1 MIYQVIKR
9 DGTDVPFE
17 ASKIEDAVYKAAVAC
32 AIKDEAAR
40 SVAGD
45 VCNKVTDHLELV
57 RADKADIES
66 IQDLVESSLI
76 ELGYGS
82 VAKAYILYRQ
92 KRTDARESRSHIMK
106 TMFDLTFRDAVESD
120 NQRENANIDAD
131 SSMGTMLKYGSEIAK
146 EYYLKEII
154 SPEFA
159 KAHREGRIHIHDL
172 DFFALTT
179 TCTQI
184 DLGKL
189 FEKGFHTG
197 HGYIRTPNSIG
208 SYASLACIVIQAN
221 QSDQHGGQSIPAF
234 DYSMA
239 PGVAKTFRTTFL
251 EYGSLSGIVNDENRG
266 EIEGTLNSR
275 IAQGATVLDRTT
287 QLVIRSKVLSDTAE
301 DAVAAREAE
310 FVRVWSA
317 ALEKTRKATYQAME
331 ALIHNLNTMNSR
343 AGAQVPFSSINYG
356 TGTSPEQRM
365 VVEECLRALDAGLGN
380 GETSI
385 FPIHIYKVKVG
396 VNAEPGDPNYDL
408 FQMACRVSAK
418 RLFPNFEFL
427 DAPFN
432 LQFYKE
438 GDPDTEVATMGCVHG
453 DSVVTYRL
461 NGMTYVESIA
471 RLYDRIADIVPAQ
484 QRGKSE
490 YMPTSEIDLKIWD
503 SHNNAFVGVKT
514 VLRNS
519 DVDNWRKV
527 TYANGRILI
536 ATGDHPL
543 PIDGR
548 GRVFVDNIKA
558 GDIAPIST
566 YVPVSNTNE
575 FDEDL
580 AWLLGVIV
588 CDGCLL
594 SGTPSVT
601 LGMDE
606 YDVALKVLDVAKK
619 LPGSGNRKIK
629 THTRG
634 EKGNYYEV
642 ILGASECENYLCSL
656 FEGAEKNKRHIPQF
670 IFNCKR
676 EQRIA
681 FLAGMIDADG
691 YINRHSNNRGTG
703 LRVQVGSVNRE
714 LAVQQAMLAQSI
726 GLQAKIYETQ
736 YSKEHNKTTFRV
748 EFAASNEII
757 NALICEKKKK
767 AADKADAYPLCPTI
781 PSLSRIMHIESI
793 DIDALSYDVETD
805 SDYFDVNG
813 VISHNCR
820 TRVMA
825 NINGPS
831 TTAGR
836 GNLSF
841 TTINLPRL
849 AIEASNEAHDSYEA
863 TSAAVYE
870 RFMHKLD
877 ETVDLVVRQ
886 LLERFEIQAER
897 HVYNYPFL
905 MGQGVW
911 MDSDKLKREDTV
923 RNVIKHGTLG
933 IGFIGLAEAMKAIF
947 GKNHAESAEVWD
959 HAYKVVERIRNL
971 SDQATKEHHLNFSV
985 IATPAEGLS
994 GRFVRIDKK
1003 EFGEIKGVTDRAY
1016 YTNSYHVP
1024 VYQPVGVFTKI
1035 DLEAPF
1041 HALCNG
1047 GHITYVELDGDV
1059 SKNPEA
1065 FEEIITYMRHAGIG
1079 YGSINHAVDYDPV
1092 CGYTGIIN
1100 DVCPRCGRREG
1111 EGIELSRLEEL
1122 RRQNGGK

>member
-1 MIYQVIKR
+1 MIYKVIKR
-9 DGTDVPFE
+9 DGTEVPFE
-17 ASKIEDAVYKAAVAC
+17 ASKIEDAICKAAVAC
-32 AIKDEAAR
+32 GLNDEVSR

-45 VCNKVTDHLELV
+45 VTCKVEDRLELV
-57 RADKADIES
+57 RADRADIES

-76 ELGYGS
+76 ESGYGA

-92 KRTDARESRSHIMK
+92 KRTDVRESRSHMMK

-154 SPEFA
+154 NPKFA
-159 KAHREGRIHIHDL
+159 QAHREGRIHIHDL

-184 DLGKL
+184 NLGRL

-234 DYSMA
+234 DYYMA

-251 EYGSLSGIVNDENRG
+251 EYGKLEGIVTPENIR
-266 EIEGTLNSR
+266 EIEETFNDR
-275 IAQGATVLDRTT
+275 IAQGVTVLDRTT
-287 QLVIRSKVLSDTAE
+287 QLVIRSKVLAGDDGKE
-301 DAVAAREAE
+301 MR
-310 FVRVWSA
+310 FVRVWLA
-317 ALEKTRKATYQAME
+317 AMEKTRKATYQAME

-365 VVEECLRALDAGLGN
+365 VTRECLRALDAGLGN

-385 FPIHIYKVKVG
+385 FPIHIYKVKDG
-396 VNAEPGDPNYDL
+396 VNAKLGDPNYDL
-408 FQMACRVSAK
+408 FQLACRVSAK

-432 LQFYKE
+432 LEFYKE
-438 GDPDTEVATMGCVHG
+438 GDPDTEVATMGC
-453 DSVVTYRL
+453 
-461 NGMTYVESIA
+461 
-471 RLYDRIADIVPAQ
+471 
-484 QRGKSE
+484 
-490 YMPTSEIDLKIWD
+490 
-503 SHNNAFVGVKT
+503 
-514 VLRNS
+514 
-519 DVDNWRKV
+519 
-527 TYANGRILI
+527 
-536 ATGDHPL
+536 
-543 PIDGR
+543 
-548 GRVFVDNIKA
+548 
-558 GDIAPIST
+558 
-566 YVPVSNTNE
+566 
-575 FDEDL
+575 
-580 AWLLGVIV
+580 
-588 CDGCLL
+588 
-594 SGTPSVT
+594 
-601 LGMDE
+601 
-606 YDVALKVLDVAKK
+606 
-619 LPGSGNRKIK
+619 
-629 THTRG
+629 
-634 EKGNYYEV
+634 
-642 ILGASECENYLCSL
+642 
-656 FEGAEKNKRHIPQF
+656 
-670 IFNCKR
+670 
-676 EQRIA
+676 
-681 FLAGMIDADG
+681 
-691 YINRHSNNRGTG
+691 
-703 LRVQVGSVNRE
+703 
-714 LAVQQAMLAQSI
+714 
-726 GLQAKIYETQ
+726 
-736 YSKEHNKTTFRV
+736 
-748 EFAASNEII
+748 
-757 NALICEKKKK
+757 
-767 AADKADAYPLCPTI
+767 
-781 PSLSRIMHIESI
+781 
-793 DIDALSYDVETD
+793 
-805 SDYFDVNG
+805 
-813 VISHNCR
+813 R

-831 TTAGR
+831 TTSGR

-849 AIEASNEAHDSYEA
+849 AIEASNEANPGNGDGA
-863 TSAAVYE
+863 TAGAVYAL
-870 RFMHKLD
+870 FMHKLD
-877 ETVDLVVRQ
+877 DALDLVIGQ

-923 RNVIKHGTLG
+923 RDVIKHGTLG

-947 GKNHAESAEVWD
+947 GKNHAESKEVWD

-971 SDQATKEHHLNFSV
+971 SDQATKAYHLNFSV

-994 GRFVRIDKK
+994 GRFVRIDRK
-1003 EFGEIKGVTDRAY
+1003 EFGEIKGVTDRPY
-1016 YTNSYHVP
+1016 YTNSFHVP
-1024 VYQPVGVFTKI
+1024 VYEQTGVFRKI

>member
-40 SVAGD
+40 SVASD
-45 VCNKVTDHLELV
+45 VCNKVTDRLELI

-66 IQDLVESSLI
+66 IQDLVETSLI
-76 ELGYGS
+76 ELGYGT

-92 KRTDARESRSHIMK
+92 KRTDVRESRSHMMK

-154 SPEFA
+154 NPKFA
-159 KAHREGRIHIHDL
+159 QAHREGRIHIHDL

-234 DYSMA
+234 DFYMA

-251 EYGSLSGIVNDENRG
+251 DYGKLEGIVTPENMR
-266 EIEGTLNSR
+266 EIEETFNDR
-275 IAQGATVLDRTT
+275 IAQGVTVLDRTT
-287 QLVIRSKVLSDTAE
+287 QLVIRSKVLAGDVSKE
-301 DAVAAREAE
+301 MR
-310 FVRVWSA
+310 FVRVWLA

-365 VVEECLRALDAGLGN
+365 VTEECLRALEAGLGN

-385 FPIHIYKVKVG
+385 FPIHIYKVKDG
-396 VNAEPGDPNYDL
+396 VNAKPGDPNYDL
-408 FQMACRVSAK
+408 FRMACRVSAK

-438 GDPDTEVATMGCVHG
+438 GDPDTEVATMGC
-453 DSVVTYRL
+453 
-461 NGMTYVESIA
+461 
-471 RLYDRIADIVPAQ
+471 
-484 QRGKSE
+484 
-490 YMPTSEIDLKIWD
+490 
-503 SHNNAFVGVKT
+503 
-514 VLRNS
+514 
-519 DVDNWRKV
+519 
-527 TYANGRILI
+527 
-536 ATGDHPL
+536 
-543 PIDGR
+543 
-548 GRVFVDNIKA
+548 
-558 GDIAPIST
+558 
-566 YVPVSNTNE
+566 
-575 FDEDL
+575 
-580 AWLLGVIV
+580 
-588 CDGCLL
+588 
-594 SGTPSVT
+594 
-601 LGMDE
+601 
-606 YDVALKVLDVAKK
+606 
-619 LPGSGNRKIK
+619 
-629 THTRG
+629 
-634 EKGNYYEV
+634 
-642 ILGASECENYLCSL
+642 
-656 FEGAEKNKRHIPQF
+656 
-670 IFNCKR
+670 
-676 EQRIA
+676 
-681 FLAGMIDADG
+681 
-691 YINRHSNNRGTG
+691 
-703 LRVQVGSVNRE
+703 
-714 LAVQQAMLAQSI
+714 
-726 GLQAKIYETQ
+726 
-736 YSKEHNKTTFRV
+736 
-748 EFAASNEII
+748 
-757 NALICEKKKK
+757 
-767 AADKADAYPLCPTI
+767 
-781 PSLSRIMHIESI
+781 
-793 DIDALSYDVETD
+793 
-805 SDYFDVNG
+805 
-813 VISHNCR
+813 R

-831 TTAGR
+831 TTSGR

-841 TTINLPRL
+841 TSINLPRL
-849 AIEASNEAHDSYEA
+849 AIEAHNDAHRDGGGA
-863 TSAAVYE
+863 TDEGVYAL
-870 RFMHKLD
+870 FMHKLD
-877 ETVDLVVRQ
+877 ETVDLVIRQ

-923 RNVIKHGTLG
+923 RDVIKHGTLG

-947 GKNHAESAEVWD
+947 GKNHAESQEVWD
-959 HAYKVVERIRNL
+959 HAYKVIERIRNL
-971 SDQATKEHHLNFSV
+971 SDQATKAHHLNFSV

-994 GRFVRIDKK
+994 GRFVRIDRK
-1003 EFGEIKGVTDRAY
+1003 EFGEIKGVTDRPY
-1016 YTNSYHVP
+1016 YTNSFHVP
-1024 VYQPVGVFTKI
+1024 VYQPVGVFRKI
-1035 DLEAPF
+1035 NIEAPF

-1092 CGYTGIIN
+1092 CGYTGIID

-1122 RRQNGGK
+1122 RRQNGEK

>member
-1 MIYQVIKR
+1 VIYKVIKR
-9 DGTDVPFE
+9 DGTEVPFE
-17 ASKIEDAVYKAAVAC
+17 ASKIEDAICKAAVAC
-32 AIKDEAAR
+32 GLNDEVSR
-40 SVAGD
+40 SVARD
-45 VCNKVTDHLELV
+45 VTCKVEDQLELV
-57 RADKADIES
+57 RADRADIES

-76 ELGYGS
+76 ESGYGA

-92 KRTDARESRSHIMK
+92 KRTDVRESRSHMMK

-154 SPEFA
+154 NPKFA
-159 KAHREGRIHIHDL
+159 QAHREGRIHIHDL

-184 DLGKL
+184 NLGRL

-234 DYSMA
+234 DYYMA

-251 EYGSLSGIVNDENRG
+251 EYGKLEGIVTPENIR
-266 EIEGTLNSR
+266 EIEETFNDR
-275 IAQGATVLDRTT
+275 IAQGVTVLDRTT
-287 QLVIRSKVLSDTAE
+287 QLVIRSKVLAGDDGKE
-301 DAVAAREAE
+301 MR
-310 FVRVWSA
+310 FVRVWLA
-317 ALEKTRKATYQAME
+317 AMEKTRKATYQAME

-365 VVEECLRALDAGLGN
+365 VTRECLRALDAGLGN

-385 FPIHIYKVKVG
+385 FPIHIYKVKDG
-396 VNAEPGDPNYDL
+396 VNAKLGDPNYDL
-408 FQMACRVSAK
+408 FQLACRVSAK

-432 LQFYKE
+432 LEFYKE
-438 GDPDTEVATMGCVHG
+438 GDPDTEVATMGC
-453 DSVVTYRL
+453 
-461 NGMTYVESIA
+461 
-471 RLYDRIADIVPAQ
+471 
-484 QRGKSE
+484 
-490 YMPTSEIDLKIWD
+490 
-503 SHNNAFVGVKT
+503 
-514 VLRNS
+514 
-519 DVDNWRKV
+519 
-527 TYANGRILI
+527 
-536 ATGDHPL
+536 
-543 PIDGR
+543 
-548 GRVFVDNIKA
+548 
-558 GDIAPIST
+558 
-566 YVPVSNTNE
+566 
-575 FDEDL
+575 
-580 AWLLGVIV
+580 
-588 CDGCLL
+588 
-594 SGTPSVT
+594 
-601 LGMDE
+601 
-606 YDVALKVLDVAKK
+606 
-619 LPGSGNRKIK
+619 
-629 THTRG
+629 
-634 EKGNYYEV
+634 
-642 ILGASECENYLCSL
+642 
-656 FEGAEKNKRHIPQF
+656 
-670 IFNCKR
+670 
-676 EQRIA
+676 
-681 FLAGMIDADG
+681 
-691 YINRHSNNRGTG
+691 
-703 LRVQVGSVNRE
+703 
-714 LAVQQAMLAQSI
+714 
-726 GLQAKIYETQ
+726 
-736 YSKEHNKTTFRV
+736 
-748 EFAASNEII
+748 
-757 NALICEKKKK
+757 
-767 AADKADAYPLCPTI
+767 
-781 PSLSRIMHIESI
+781 
-793 DIDALSYDVETD
+793 
-805 SDYFDVNG
+805 
-813 VISHNCR
+813 R

-831 TTAGR
+831 TTSGR

-849 AIEASNEAHDSYEA
+849 AIEASNEANPGNGDGA
-863 TSAAVYE
+863 TAGAVYAL
-870 RFMHKLD
+870 FMHKLD
-877 ETVDLVVRQ
+877 DALDLVIGQ

-923 RNVIKHGTLG
+923 RDVIKHGTLG

-947 GKNHAESAEVWD
+947 GKNHAESKEVWD

-971 SDQATKEHHLNFSV
+971 SDQATKAYHLNFSV

-994 GRFVRIDKK
+994 GRFVRIDRK
-1003 EFGEIKGVTDRAY
+1003 EFGEIKGVTDRPY
-1016 YTNSYHVP
+1016 YTNSFHVP
-1024 VYQPVGVFTKI
+1024 VYEQTGVFRKI

>member
-1 MIYQVIKR
+1 MIYKVIKR
-9 DGTDVPFE
+9 DGTEVPFE
-17 ASKIEDAVYKAAVAC
+17 ASKIEDAICKAAVAC
-32 AIKDEAAR
+32 GLNDEVSR
-40 SVAGD
+40 SVARD
-45 VCNKVTDHLELV
+45 VTCKVEDQLELV
-57 RADKADIES
+57 RADRADIES

-76 ELGYGS
+76 ESGYGA

-92 KRTDARESRSHIMK
+92 KRTDVRESRSHMMK

-154 SPEFA
+154 NPKFA
-159 KAHREGRIHIHDL
+159 QAHREGRIHIHDL

-184 DLGKL
+184 NLGKL
-189 FEKGFHTG
+189 FENGFHTG

-234 DYSMA
+234 DFYMA

-251 EYGSLSGIVNDENRG
+251 EYGKLEGIVIPENIR
-266 EIEGTLNSR
+266 EIEETFNDR
-275 IAQGATVLDRTT
+275 IAQGVTVLDRTT
-287 QLVIRSKVLSDTAE
+287 QLVIRSKVLAGDDGKE
-301 DAVAAREAE
+301 MR
-310 FVRVWSA
+310 FVRVWLA
-317 ALEKTRKATYQAME
+317 AMEKTRKATYQAME

-365 VVEECLRALDAGLGN
+365 VTGECLRALEAGLGN

-385 FPIHIYKVKVG
+385 FPIHIYKVKDG
-396 VNAEPGDPNYDL
+396 VNAKRGDPNYDL
-408 FQMACRVSAK
+408 FQLACRVSAK

-432 LQFYKE
+432 LEFYKE
-438 GDPDTEVATMGCVHG
+438 GDPDTEVATMGC
-453 DSVVTYRL
+453 
-461 NGMTYVESIA
+461 
-471 RLYDRIADIVPAQ
+471 
-484 QRGKSE
+484 
-490 YMPTSEIDLKIWD
+490 
-503 SHNNAFVGVKT
+503 
-514 VLRNS
+514 
-519 DVDNWRKV
+519 
-527 TYANGRILI
+527 
-536 ATGDHPL
+536 
-543 PIDGR
+543 
-548 GRVFVDNIKA
+548 
-558 GDIAPIST
+558 
-566 YVPVSNTNE
+566 
-575 FDEDL
+575 
-580 AWLLGVIV
+580 
-588 CDGCLL
+588 
-594 SGTPSVT
+594 
-601 LGMDE
+601 
-606 YDVALKVLDVAKK
+606 
-619 LPGSGNRKIK
+619 
-629 THTRG
+629 
-634 EKGNYYEV
+634 
-642 ILGASECENYLCSL
+642 
-656 FEGAEKNKRHIPQF
+656 
-670 IFNCKR
+670 
-676 EQRIA
+676 
-681 FLAGMIDADG
+681 
-691 YINRHSNNRGTG
+691 
-703 LRVQVGSVNRE
+703 
-714 LAVQQAMLAQSI
+714 
-726 GLQAKIYETQ
+726 
-736 YSKEHNKTTFRV
+736 
-748 EFAASNEII
+748 
-757 NALICEKKKK
+757 
-767 AADKADAYPLCPTI
+767 
-781 PSLSRIMHIESI
+781 
-793 DIDALSYDVETD
+793 
-805 SDYFDVNG
+805 
-813 VISHNCR
+813 R

-831 TTAGR
+831 TTSGR

-849 AIEASNEAHDSYEA
+849 AIEASNEANPGNGDGA
-863 TSAAVYE
+863 TAGAVYAL
-870 RFMHKLD
+870 FMHKLD
-877 ETVDLVVRQ
+877 DALDLVIGQ

-923 RNVIKHGTLG
+923 RDVIKHGTLG

-947 GKNHAESAEVWD
+947 GKNHAESKEVWD

-971 SDQATKEHHLNFSV
+971 SDQATKAYHLNFSV

-994 GRFVRIDKK
+994 GRFVRIDRK
-1003 EFGEIKGVTDRAY
+1003 EFGEIKGVTDRPY
-1016 YTNSYHVP
+1016 YTNSFHVP
-1024 VYQPVGVFTKI
+1024 VYEQTGVFRKI
-1035 DLEAPF
+1035 DLEVPF

>member
-106 TMFDLTFRDAVESD
+106 TMFDITFRDAVESD

-154 SPEFA
+154 TPEFA

-234 DYSMA
+234 DYYMA

-251 EYGSLSGIVNDENRG
+251 EYGELEGIVTVENRH
-266 EIEGTLNSR
+266 EIEEVFNDR
-275 IAQGATVLDRTT
+275 IAQGVTVLDRTT
-287 QLVIRSKVLSDTAE
+287 HLVVRSKVLAGDVSKE
-301 DAVAAREAE
+301 MR
-310 FVRVWSA
+310 FVRVWLA

-365 VVEECLRALDAGLGN
+365 VVRECLRALDAGLGN

-385 FPIHIYKVKVG
+385 FPIHIYKVKDG
-396 VNAEPGDPNYDL
+396 VNAKPGDPNYDL
-408 FQMACRVSAK
+408 FRMACRVSAK

-438 GDPDTEVATMGCVHG
+438 GDPDTEVATMGC
-453 DSVVTYRL
+453 
-461 NGMTYVESIA
+461 
-471 RLYDRIADIVPAQ
+471 
-484 QRGKSE
+484 
-490 YMPTSEIDLKIWD
+490 
-503 SHNNAFVGVKT
+503 
-514 VLRNS
+514 
-519 DVDNWRKV
+519 
-527 TYANGRILI
+527 
-536 ATGDHPL
+536 
-543 PIDGR
+543 
-548 GRVFVDNIKA
+548 
-558 GDIAPIST
+558 
-566 YVPVSNTNE
+566 
-575 FDEDL
+575 
-580 AWLLGVIV
+580 
-588 CDGCLL
+588 
-594 SGTPSVT
+594 
-601 LGMDE
+601 
-606 YDVALKVLDVAKK
+606 
-619 LPGSGNRKIK
+619 
-629 THTRG
+629 
-634 EKGNYYEV
+634 
-642 ILGASECENYLCSL
+642 
-656 FEGAEKNKRHIPQF
+656 
-670 IFNCKR
+670 
-676 EQRIA
+676 
-681 FLAGMIDADG
+681 
-691 YINRHSNNRGTG
+691 
-703 LRVQVGSVNRE
+703 
-714 LAVQQAMLAQSI
+714 
-726 GLQAKIYETQ
+726 
-736 YSKEHNKTTFRV
+736 
-748 EFAASNEII
+748 
-757 NALICEKKKK
+757 
-767 AADKADAYPLCPTI
+767 
-781 PSLSRIMHIESI
+781 
-793 DIDALSYDVETD
+793 
-805 SDYFDVNG
+805 
-813 VISHNCR
+813 R

-825 NINGPS
+825 NISGPS
-831 TTAGR
+831 TTSGR

-841 TTINLPRL
+841 TSINLPRL
-849 AIEASNEAHDSYEA
+849 AIEAHNDAHRDGGGA
-863 TSAAVYE
+863 TDEGVYAL
-870 RFMHKLD
+870 FMHKLD
-877 ETVDLVVRQ
+877 ETVDLVIRQ

-923 RNVIKHGTLG
+923 RDVIKHGTLG

-947 GKNHAESAEVWD
+947 GKNHAESQEVWD
-959 HAYKVVERIRNL
+959 HAYKVIERIRNL
-971 SDQATKEHHLNFSV
+971 SDQATKAHHLNFSV

-994 GRFVRIDKK
+994 GRFVRIDRK
-1003 EFGEIKGVTDRAY
+1003 EFGEIKGVTDRPY
-1016 YTNSYHVP
+1016 YTNSFHVP
-1024 VYQPVGVFTKI
+1024 VYQPVGVFRKI
-1035 DLEAPF
+1035 NIEAPF

-1092 CGYTGIIN
+1092 CGYTGIID

-1122 RRQNGGK
+1122 RRQNGEK

>member
-1 MIYQVIKR
+1 MVEHMIYKVIKR
-9 DGTDVPFE
+9 DGTEVSFE
-17 ASKIEDAVYKAAVAC
+17 ATKIEDAIYRAAIAC
-32 AIKDEAAR
+32 DIKEESAQVIA
-40 SVAGD
+40 SD
-45 VCNKVTDHLELV
+45 VCSKVVDQLEMIRTDT
-57 RADKADIES
+57 ADIES

-82 VAKAYILYRQ
+82 VAKAYIIYRQ
-92 KRTDARESRSHIMK
+92 KRTEARESKSHIMK

-154 SPEFA
+154 TPEFA

-234 DYSMA
+234 DYYMA

-251 EYGSLSGIVNDENRG
+251 EYGELEGIVTVDNRH
-266 EIEGTLNSR
+266 EIEEVFNDR
-275 IAQGATVLDRTT
+275 IAQGVTVLDRTT
-287 QLVIRSKVLSDTAE
+287 HLVVRSKVLAGDVSKE
-301 DAVAAREAE
+301 MR
-310 FVRVWSA
+310 FVRVWLA

-365 VVEECLRALDAGLGN
+365 VVRECLRALDAGLGN

-385 FPIHIYKVKVG
+385 FPIHIYKVKDG
-396 VNAEPGDPNYDL
+396 VNAKPGDPNYDL
-408 FQMACRVSAK
+408 FRMACRVSAK

-438 GDPDTEVATMGCVHG
+438 GDPDTEVATMGC
-453 DSVVTYRL
+453 
-461 NGMTYVESIA
+461 
-471 RLYDRIADIVPAQ
+471 
-484 QRGKSE
+484 
-490 YMPTSEIDLKIWD
+490 
-503 SHNNAFVGVKT
+503 
-514 VLRNS
+514 
-519 DVDNWRKV
+519 
-527 TYANGRILI
+527 
-536 ATGDHPL
+536 
-543 PIDGR
+543 
-548 GRVFVDNIKA
+548 
-558 GDIAPIST
+558 
-566 YVPVSNTNE
+566 
-575 FDEDL
+575 
-580 AWLLGVIV
+580 
-588 CDGCLL
+588 
-594 SGTPSVT
+594 
-601 LGMDE
+601 
-606 YDVALKVLDVAKK
+606 
-619 LPGSGNRKIK
+619 
-629 THTRG
+629 
-634 EKGNYYEV
+634 
-642 ILGASECENYLCSL
+642 
-656 FEGAEKNKRHIPQF
+656 
-670 IFNCKR
+670 
-676 EQRIA
+676 
-681 FLAGMIDADG
+681 
-691 YINRHSNNRGTG
+691 
-703 LRVQVGSVNRE
+703 
-714 LAVQQAMLAQSI
+714 
-726 GLQAKIYETQ
+726 
-736 YSKEHNKTTFRV
+736 
-748 EFAASNEII
+748 
-757 NALICEKKKK
+757 
-767 AADKADAYPLCPTI
+767 
-781 PSLSRIMHIESI
+781 
-793 DIDALSYDVETD
+793 
-805 SDYFDVNG
+805 
-813 VISHNCR
+813 R

-831 TTAGR
+831 TTSGR

-841 TTINLPRL
+841 TSINLPRL
-849 AIEASNEAHDSYEA
+849 AIEAHNDAHRDGGGA
-863 TSAAVYE
+863 TDEGVYAL
-870 RFMHKLD
+870 FMHKLD
-877 ETVDLVVRQ
+877 ETVDLVIRQ

-923 RNVIKHGTLG
+923 RDVIKHGTLG

-971 SDQATKEHHLNFSV
+971 SDQATKEHRLNFSV

-1111 EGIELSRLEEL
+1111 EGVALDHLEEIL
-1122 RRQNGGK
+1122 RQNGGK

>member
-40 SVAGD
+40 SVADD

-154 SPEFA
+154 TPEFA

-234 DYSMA
+234 DYYMA

-251 EYGSLSGIVNDENRG
+251 EYGELEGIVTVENRH
-266 EIEGTLNSR
+266 EIEEVFNDR
-275 IAQGATVLDRTT
+275 IAQGVTVLDRTT
-287 QLVIRSKVLSDTAE
+287 HLVVRSKVLAGDVSKE
-301 DAVAAREAE
+301 MR
-310 FVRVWSA
+310 FVRVWLA

-365 VVEECLRALDAGLGN
+365 VVRECLRALDAGLGN

-385 FPIHIYKVKVG
+385 FPIHIYKVKDG
-396 VNAEPGDPNYDL
+396 VNAKPGDPNYDL
-408 FQMACRVSAK
+408 FRMACRVSAK

-438 GDPDTEVATMGCVHG
+438 GDPDTEVATMGC
-453 DSVVTYRL
+453 
-461 NGMTYVESIA
+461 
-471 RLYDRIADIVPAQ
+471 
-484 QRGKSE
+484 
-490 YMPTSEIDLKIWD
+490 
-503 SHNNAFVGVKT
+503 
-514 VLRNS
+514 
-519 DVDNWRKV
+519 
-527 TYANGRILI
+527 
-536 ATGDHPL
+536 
-543 PIDGR
+543 
-548 GRVFVDNIKA
+548 
-558 GDIAPIST
+558 
-566 YVPVSNTNE
+566 
-575 FDEDL
+575 
-580 AWLLGVIV
+580 
-588 CDGCLL
+588 
-594 SGTPSVT
+594 
-601 LGMDE
+601 
-606 YDVALKVLDVAKK
+606 
-619 LPGSGNRKIK
+619 
-629 THTRG
+629 
-634 EKGNYYEV
+634 
-642 ILGASECENYLCSL
+642 
-656 FEGAEKNKRHIPQF
+656 
-670 IFNCKR
+670 
-676 EQRIA
+676 
-681 FLAGMIDADG
+681 
-691 YINRHSNNRGTG
+691 
-703 LRVQVGSVNRE
+703 
-714 LAVQQAMLAQSI
+714 
-726 GLQAKIYETQ
+726 
-736 YSKEHNKTTFRV
+736 
-748 EFAASNEII
+748 
-757 NALICEKKKK
+757 
-767 AADKADAYPLCPTI
+767 
-781 PSLSRIMHIESI
+781 
-793 DIDALSYDVETD
+793 
-805 SDYFDVNG
+805 
-813 VISHNCR
+813 R

-831 TTAGR
+831 TTSGR

-849 AIEASNEAHDSYEA
+849 AIEAHNDAHRDGGGA
-863 TSAAVYE
+863 TDEGVYAL
-870 RFMHKLD
+870 FMHKLD
-877 ETVDLVVRQ
+877 ETVDLVIRQ

-923 RNVIKHGTLG
+923 RDVIKHGTLG

-947 GKNHAESAEVWD
+947 GKNHAESQEVWD
-959 HAYKVVERIRNL
+959 HAYKVIERIRNL
-971 SDQATKEHHLNFSV
+971 SDQATKAHHLNFSV

-994 GRFVRIDKK
+994 GRFVRIDRK
-1003 EFGEIKGVTDRAY
+1003 EFGEIKGVTDRPY
-1016 YTNSYHVP
+1016 YTNSFHVP
-1024 VYQPVGVFTKI
+1024 VYQPVGVFRKI
-1035 DLEAPF
+1035 NIEAPF

-1092 CGYTGIIN
+1092 CGYIGIID

-1122 RRQNGGK
+1122 RRQNGEK

>member
-1 MIYQVIKR
+1 MIYKVIKR
-9 DGTDVPFE
+9 DGTEVPFE
-17 ASKIEDAVYKAAVAC
+17 ASKIEDAICKAAVAC
-32 AIKDEAAR
+32 GLNDEVSR
-40 SVAGD
+40 SVARD
-45 VCNKVTDHLELV
+45 VTCKVEDQLELV
-57 RADKADIES
+57 RADRADIES

-76 ELGYGS
+76 ESGYGA

-92 KRTDARESRSHIMK
+92 KRTDVRESRSHMMK

-154 SPEFA
+154 NPKFA
-159 KAHREGRIHIHDL
+159 QAHREGRIHIHDL

-184 DLGKL
+184 NLGRL

-234 DYSMA
+234 DYYMA

-251 EYGSLSGIVNDENRG
+251 EYGKLEGIVTPENIR
-266 EIEGTLNSR
+266 EIEETFNDR
-275 IAQGATVLDRTT
+275 IAQGVTVLDRTT
-287 QLVIRSKVLSDTAE
+287 QLVIRSKVLAGDDGKET
-301 DAVAAREAE
+301 R
-310 FVRVWSA
+310 FVRVWLA
-317 ALEKTRKATYQAME
+317 AMEKTRKATYQAME

-365 VVEECLRALDAGLGN
+365 VTGECLRALEAGLGN

-385 FPIHIYKVKVG
+385 FPIHIYKVKDG
-396 VNAEPGDPNYDL
+396 VNAKRGDPNYDL
-408 FQMACRVSAK
+408 FQLACRVSAK

-432 LQFYKE
+432 LEFYKE
-438 GDPDTEVATMGCVHG
+438 GDPDTEVATMGC
-453 DSVVTYRL
+453 
-461 NGMTYVESIA
+461 
-471 RLYDRIADIVPAQ
+471 
-484 QRGKSE
+484 
-490 YMPTSEIDLKIWD
+490 
-503 SHNNAFVGVKT
+503 
-514 VLRNS
+514 
-519 DVDNWRKV
+519 
-527 TYANGRILI
+527 
-536 ATGDHPL
+536 
-543 PIDGR
+543 
-548 GRVFVDNIKA
+548 
-558 GDIAPIST
+558 
-566 YVPVSNTNE
+566 
-575 FDEDL
+575 
-580 AWLLGVIV
+580 
-588 CDGCLL
+588 
-594 SGTPSVT
+594 
-601 LGMDE
+601 
-606 YDVALKVLDVAKK
+606 
-619 LPGSGNRKIK
+619 
-629 THTRG
+629 
-634 EKGNYYEV
+634 
-642 ILGASECENYLCSL
+642 
-656 FEGAEKNKRHIPQF
+656 
-670 IFNCKR
+670 
-676 EQRIA
+676 
-681 FLAGMIDADG
+681 
-691 YINRHSNNRGTG
+691 
-703 LRVQVGSVNRE
+703 
-714 LAVQQAMLAQSI
+714 
-726 GLQAKIYETQ
+726 
-736 YSKEHNKTTFRV
+736 
-748 EFAASNEII
+748 
-757 NALICEKKKK
+757 
-767 AADKADAYPLCPTI
+767 
-781 PSLSRIMHIESI
+781 
-793 DIDALSYDVETD
+793 
-805 SDYFDVNG
+805 
-813 VISHNCR
+813 R

-831 TTAGR
+831 TTSGR

-849 AIEASNEAHDSYEA
+849 AIEASNEANPGNGDGA
-863 TSAAVYE
+863 TAGAVYAL
-870 RFMHKLD
+870 FMHKLD
-877 ETVDLVVRQ
+877 DALDLVIGQ

-923 RNVIKHGTLG
+923 RDVIKHGTLG

-947 GKNHAESAEVWD
+947 GKNHAESKEVWD
-959 HAYKVVERIRNL
+959 HAYKVVEHIRNL
-971 SDQATKEHHLNFSV
+971 SDQATKAYHLNFSV

-994 GRFVRIDKK
+994 GRFVRIDRK
-1003 EFGEIKGVTDRAY
+1003 EFGEIKGVTDRPY
-1016 YTNSYHVP
+1016 YTNSFHVP
-1024 VYQPVGVFTKI
+1024 VYEQTGVFRKI

>member
-1 MIYQVIKR
+1 
-9 DGTDVPFE
+9 
-17 ASKIEDAVYKAAVAC
+17 
-32 AIKDEAAR
+32 
-40 SVAGD
+40 
-45 VCNKVTDHLELV
+45 
-57 RADKADIES
+57 
-66 IQDLVESSLI
+66 
-76 ELGYGS
+76 
-82 VAKAYILYRQ
+82 
-92 KRTDARESRSHIMK
+92 
-106 TMFDLTFRDAVESD
+106 
-120 NQRENANIDAD
+120 
-131 SSMGTMLKYGSEIAK
+131 
-146 EYYLKEII
+146 
-154 SPEFA
+154 
-159 KAHREGRIHIHDL
+159 
-172 DFFALTT
+172 
-179 TCTQI
+179 
-184 DLGKL
+184 
-189 FEKGFHTG
+189 
-197 HGYIRTPNSIG
+197 
-208 SYASLACIVIQAN
+208 
-221 QSDQHGGQSIPAF
+221 
-234 DYSMA
+234 MA
-239 PGVAKTFRTTFL
+239 EGVAKTYRACYRQNLSRAL
-251 EYGSLSGIVNDENRG
+251 ELLCGVTPTDAQLRGFAASLAEKGLTPALAGQKAYDDAEAAQLKAAFGCV
-266 EIEGTLNSR
+266 EGDIR
-275 IAQGATVLDRTT
+275 RAQ
-287 QLVIRSKVLSDTAE
+287 E
-301 DAVAAREAE
+301 FAARRAAE
-310 FVRVWSA
+310 ETDR
-317 ALEKTRKATYQAME
+317 ATYQAME
-331 ALIHNLNTMNSR
+331 SLIHNLNTMESR
-343 AGAQVPFSSINYG
+343 SGSQTPFSSINYG
-356 TGTSPEQRM
+356 MDTSPEGRLVM
-365 VVEECLRALDAGLGN
+365 KNLLLATEAGLGS
-380 GETSI
+380 GETPI
-385 FPIHIYKVKVG
+385 FPIQIFRVKSG
-396 VNAEPGDPNYDL
+396 VNLNEGEPNYDL
-408 FQMACRVSAK
+408 FRLACRCSAK

-503 SHNNAFVGVKT
+503 SHSNAFVCVKT
-514 VLRNS
+514 VLRNR

-527 TYANGRILI
+527 TYANGRVLI

-566 YVPVSNTNE
+566 HVPVRS
-575 FDEDL
+575 DDG
-580 AWLLGVIV
+580 GVPRWEV
-588 CDGCLL
+588 KPVA
-594 SGTPSVT
+594 PSV
-601 LGMDE
+601 
-606 YDVALKVLDVAKK
+606 V
-619 LPGSGNRKIK
+619 
-629 THTRG
+629 
-634 EKGNYYEV
+634 
-642 ILGASECENYLCSL
+642 GA
-656 FEGAEKNKRHIPQF
+656 Q
-670 IFNCKR
+670 
-676 EQRIA
+676 
-681 FLAGMIDADG
+681 
-691 YINRHSNNRGTG
+691 
-703 LRVQVGSVNRE
+703 
-714 LAVQQAMLAQSI
+714 
-726 GLQAKIYETQ
+726 
-736 YSKEHNKTTFRV
+736 
-748 EFAASNEII
+748 
-757 NALICEKKKK
+757 
-767 AADKADAYPLCPTI
+767 
-781 PSLSRIMHIESI
+781 LSRIMNIESI
-793 DIDALSYDVETD
+793 DIDALSYDVETE

-813 VISHNCR
+813 VVSHNCR
-820 TRVMA
+820 TRVMS

-831 TTAGR
+831 TTSGR

-849 AIEASNEAHDSYEA
+849 AIEAHNDAHRDGGGA
-863 TSAAVYE
+863 TDEGVYAL
-870 RFMHKLD
+870 FMHKLD
-877 ETVDLVVRQ
+877 ETVDLVIRQ

-923 RNVIKHGTLG
+923 RDVIKHGTLG

-1111 EGIELSRLEEL
+1111 EGVALDHLEEIL
-1122 RRQNGGK
+1122 RQNGGK

>member
-154 SPEFA
+154 TPEFA

-234 DYSMA
+234 DYYMA

-251 EYGSLSGIVNDENRG
+251 EYGELEGIVTVENRH
-266 EIEGTLNSR
+266 EIEEVFNDR
-275 IAQGATVLDRTT
+275 IAQGVTVLDRTT
-287 QLVIRSKVLSDTAE
+287 HLVVRSKVLAGDVSKE
-301 DAVAAREAE
+301 VR
-310 FVRVWSA
+310 FVRVWLA

-365 VVEECLRALDAGLGN
+365 VVRECLRALDAGLGN

-385 FPIHIYKVKVG
+385 FPIHIYKVKDG
-396 VNAEPGDPNYDL
+396 VNAKPGDPNYDL
-408 FQMACRVSAK
+408 FRMACRVSAK

-438 GDPDTEVATMGCVHG
+438 GDPDTEVATMGC
-453 DSVVTYRL
+453 
-461 NGMTYVESIA
+461 
-471 RLYDRIADIVPAQ
+471 
-484 QRGKSE
+484 
-490 YMPTSEIDLKIWD
+490 
-503 SHNNAFVGVKT
+503 
-514 VLRNS
+514 
-519 DVDNWRKV
+519 
-527 TYANGRILI
+527 
-536 ATGDHPL
+536 
-543 PIDGR
+543 
-548 GRVFVDNIKA
+548 
-558 GDIAPIST
+558 
-566 YVPVSNTNE
+566 
-575 FDEDL
+575 
-580 AWLLGVIV
+580 
-588 CDGCLL
+588 
-594 SGTPSVT
+594 
-601 LGMDE
+601 
-606 YDVALKVLDVAKK
+606 
-619 LPGSGNRKIK
+619 
-629 THTRG
+629 
-634 EKGNYYEV
+634 
-642 ILGASECENYLCSL
+642 
-656 FEGAEKNKRHIPQF
+656 
-670 IFNCKR
+670 
-676 EQRIA
+676 
-681 FLAGMIDADG
+681 
-691 YINRHSNNRGTG
+691 
-703 LRVQVGSVNRE
+703 
-714 LAVQQAMLAQSI
+714 
-726 GLQAKIYETQ
+726 
-736 YSKEHNKTTFRV
+736 
-748 EFAASNEII
+748 
-757 NALICEKKKK
+757 
-767 AADKADAYPLCPTI
+767 
-781 PSLSRIMHIESI
+781 
-793 DIDALSYDVETD
+793 
-805 SDYFDVNG
+805 
-813 VISHNCR
+813 R

-831 TTAGR
+831 TTSGR

-849 AIEASNEAHDSYEA
+849 AIEAHNDAHRDGGGA
-863 TSAAVYE
+863 TDEGVYAL
-870 RFMHKLD
+870 FMHKLD
-877 ETVDLVVRQ
+877 ETVDLVIRQ

-923 RNVIKHGTLG
+923 RDVIKHGTLG

-947 GKNHAESAEVWD
+947 GKNHAESQEVWD
-959 HAYKVVERIRNL
+959 HAYKVIERIRNL
-971 SDQATKEHHLNFSV
+971 SDQATKAHHLNFSV

-994 GRFVRIDKK
+994 GRFVRIDRK
-1003 EFGEIKGVTDRAY
+1003 EFGEIKGVTDRPY
-1016 YTNSYHVP
+1016 YTNSFHVP
-1024 VYQPVGVFTKI
+1024 VYQPVGVFRKI
-1035 DLEAPF
+1035 NIEAPF

-1092 CGYTGIIN
+1092 CGYIGIID

-1122 RRQNGGK
+1122 RRQNGEK

>member
-1 MIYQVIKR
+1 MIYKVIKR
-9 DGTDVPFE
+9 DGTEVPFE
-17 ASKIEDAVYKAAVAC
+17 ASKIEDAICKAAVAC
-32 AIKDEAAR
+32 GLNDEVSR
-40 SVAGD
+40 SVARD
-45 VCNKVTDHLELV
+45 VTCKVEDQLELV
-57 RADKADIES
+57 RADRADIES

-76 ELGYGS
+76 ESGYGA

-92 KRTDARESRSHIMK
+92 KRTDVRESRSHMMK

-154 SPEFA
+154 NPKFA
-159 KAHREGRIHIHDL
+159 QAHREGRIHIHDL

-184 DLGKL
+184 NLGRL

-234 DYSMA
+234 DYYMA

-251 EYGSLSGIVNDENRG
+251 EYGKLEGIVTPENIR
-266 EIEGTLNSR
+266 EIEETFNDR
-275 IAQGATVLDRTT
+275 IAQGVTVLDRTT
-287 QLVIRSKVLSDTAE
+287 QLVIRSKVLAGDDGKE
-301 DAVAAREAE
+301 MR
-310 FVRVWSA
+310 FVRVWLA
-317 ALEKTRKATYQAME
+317 AMEKTRKATYQAME

-365 VVEECLRALDAGLGN
+365 VTGECLRALDAGLGN

-385 FPIHIYKVKVG
+385 FPIHIYKVKDG
-396 VNAEPGDPNYDL
+396 VNAKLGDPNYDL
-408 FQMACRVSAK
+408 FQLACRVSAK

-432 LQFYKE
+432 LEFYKE
-438 GDPDTEVATMGCVHG
+438 GDPDTEVATMGC
-453 DSVVTYRL
+453 
-461 NGMTYVESIA
+461 
-471 RLYDRIADIVPAQ
+471 
-484 QRGKSE
+484 
-490 YMPTSEIDLKIWD
+490 
-503 SHNNAFVGVKT
+503 
-514 VLRNS
+514 
-519 DVDNWRKV
+519 
-527 TYANGRILI
+527 
-536 ATGDHPL
+536 
-543 PIDGR
+543 
-548 GRVFVDNIKA
+548 
-558 GDIAPIST
+558 
-566 YVPVSNTNE
+566 
-575 FDEDL
+575 
-580 AWLLGVIV
+580 
-588 CDGCLL
+588 
-594 SGTPSVT
+594 
-601 LGMDE
+601 
-606 YDVALKVLDVAKK
+606 
-619 LPGSGNRKIK
+619 
-629 THTRG
+629 
-634 EKGNYYEV
+634 
-642 ILGASECENYLCSL
+642 
-656 FEGAEKNKRHIPQF
+656 
-670 IFNCKR
+670 
-676 EQRIA
+676 
-681 FLAGMIDADG
+681 
-691 YINRHSNNRGTG
+691 
-703 LRVQVGSVNRE
+703 
-714 LAVQQAMLAQSI
+714 
-726 GLQAKIYETQ
+726 
-736 YSKEHNKTTFRV
+736 
-748 EFAASNEII
+748 
-757 NALICEKKKK
+757 
-767 AADKADAYPLCPTI
+767 
-781 PSLSRIMHIESI
+781 
-793 DIDALSYDVETD
+793 
-805 SDYFDVNG
+805 
-813 VISHNCR
+813 R

-831 TTAGR
+831 TTSGR

-849 AIEASNEAHDSYEA
+849 AIEASNEANPGNGDGA
-863 TSAAVYE
+863 TAGAVYAL
-870 RFMHKLD
+870 FMHKLD
-877 ETVDLVVRQ
+877 DALDLVIGQ
-886 LLERFEIQAER
+886 ILERFEIQAER

-923 RNVIKHGTLG
+923 RDVIKHGTLG

-947 GKNHAESAEVWD
+947 GKNHAESKEVWD

-971 SDQATKEHHLNFSV
+971 SDQATKAYHLNFSV

-994 GRFVRIDKK
+994 GRFVRIDRK
-1003 EFGEIKGVTDRAY
+1003 EFGEIKGVTDRPY
-1016 YTNSYHVP
+1016 YTNSFHVP
-1024 VYQPVGVFTKI
+1024 VYEQTGVFRKI

>member
-1 MIYQVIKR
+1 MIYKVIKR
-9 DGTDVPFE
+9 DGTEVPFE
-17 ASKIEDAVYKAAVAC
+17 ASKIEDAICKAAVAC
-32 AIKDEAAR
+32 GLNDDVSR

-45 VCNKVTDHLELV
+45 VTCKVEDQLELV
-57 RADKADIES
+57 HADRADIES

-76 ELGYGS
+76 ESGYGA

-92 KRTDARESRSHIMK
+92 KRTDVRESRSHMMK

-154 SPEFA
+154 NPKFA
-159 KAHREGRIHIHDL
+159 QAHREGRIHIHDL

-234 DYSMA
+234 DYYMA

-251 EYGSLSGIVNDENRG
+251 EYGKLEGIVTPENIR
-266 EIEGTLNSR
+266 EIEETFNDR
-275 IAQGATVLDRTT
+275 IAQGVTVLDRTT
-287 QLVIRSKVLSDTAE
+287 QLVIRSKVLAGDDGKE
-301 DAVAAREAE
+301 MR
-310 FVRVWSA
+310 FVRVWLA
-317 ALEKTRKATYQAME
+317 AMEKTRKATYQAME

-365 VVEECLRALDAGLGN
+365 VTKECLRALDAGLGN

-385 FPIHIYKVKVG
+385 FPIHIYKVKDG
-396 VNAEPGDPNYDL
+396 VNAKLGDPNYDL
-408 FQMACRVSAK
+408 FQLACRVSAK

-432 LQFYKE
+432 LEFYKE
-438 GDPDTEVATMGCVHG
+438 GDPDTEVATMGC
-453 DSVVTYRL
+453 
-461 NGMTYVESIA
+461 
-471 RLYDRIADIVPAQ
+471 
-484 QRGKSE
+484 
-490 YMPTSEIDLKIWD
+490 
-503 SHNNAFVGVKT
+503 
-514 VLRNS
+514 
-519 DVDNWRKV
+519 
-527 TYANGRILI
+527 
-536 ATGDHPL
+536 
-543 PIDGR
+543 
-548 GRVFVDNIKA
+548 
-558 GDIAPIST
+558 
-566 YVPVSNTNE
+566 
-575 FDEDL
+575 
-580 AWLLGVIV
+580 
-588 CDGCLL
+588 
-594 SGTPSVT
+594 
-601 LGMDE
+601 
-606 YDVALKVLDVAKK
+606 
-619 LPGSGNRKIK
+619 
-629 THTRG
+629 
-634 EKGNYYEV
+634 
-642 ILGASECENYLCSL
+642 
-656 FEGAEKNKRHIPQF
+656 
-670 IFNCKR
+670 
-676 EQRIA
+676 
-681 FLAGMIDADG
+681 
-691 YINRHSNNRGTG
+691 
-703 LRVQVGSVNRE
+703 
-714 LAVQQAMLAQSI
+714 
-726 GLQAKIYETQ
+726 
-736 YSKEHNKTTFRV
+736 
-748 EFAASNEII
+748 
-757 NALICEKKKK
+757 
-767 AADKADAYPLCPTI
+767 
-781 PSLSRIMHIESI
+781 
-793 DIDALSYDVETD
+793 
-805 SDYFDVNG
+805 
-813 VISHNCR
+813 R

-831 TTAGR
+831 TTSGR

-863 TSAAVYE
+863 ASAAVYAL
-870 RFMHKLD
+870 FMHKLD
-877 ETVDLVVRQ
+877 ETLDLVIGQ

-923 RNVIKHGTLG
+923 RDVIKHGTLG

-947 GKNHAESAEVWD
+947 GRNHAESKEVWD

-971 SDQATKEHHLNFSV
+971 SDQATKAYHLNFSV

-994 GRFVRIDKK
+994 GRFVRIDRK
-1003 EFGEIKGVTDRAY
+1003 EFGEIEGVTDRPY
-1016 YTNSYHVP
+1016 YTNSFHVP
-1024 VYQPVGVFTKI
+1024 VYEQVGVFRKI

>member
-1 MIYQVIKR
+1 MIYKVIKR
-9 DGTDVPFE
+9 DGTEVPFE
-17 ASKIEDAVYKAAVAC
+17 ASKIEDAICKAAVAC
-32 AIKDEAAR
+32 GLNDEVSR
-40 SVAGD
+40 SVARD
-45 VCNKVTDHLELV
+45 VTCKVEDQLELV
-57 RADKADIES
+57 RADRADIES

-76 ELGYGS
+76 ESGYGA

-92 KRTDARESRSHIMK
+92 KRTDVRESRSHMMK

-154 SPEFA
+154 NPKFA
-159 KAHREGRIHIHDL
+159 QAHREGRIHIHDL

-234 DYSMA
+234 DFYMA

-251 EYGSLSGIVNDENRG
+251 EYGKLEGIVTPENIR
-266 EIEGTLNSR
+266 EIEETFNDR
-275 IAQGATVLDRTT
+275 IAQGVTVLDRTT
-287 QLVIRSKVLSDTAE
+287 QLVIRSKVLAGDDGKE
-301 DAVAAREAE
+301 MR
-310 FVRVWSA
+310 FVRVWLA
-317 ALEKTRKATYQAME
+317 AMEKTRKATYQAME

-365 VVEECLRALDAGLGN
+365 VTRECLRALDAGLGN

-385 FPIHIYKVKVG
+385 FPIHIYKVKDG
-396 VNAEPGDPNYDL
+396 VNAKLGDPNYDL
-408 FQMACRVSAK
+408 FQLACRVSAK

-432 LQFYKE
+432 LEFYKE
-438 GDPDTEVATMGCVHG
+438 GDPDTEVATMGC
-453 DSVVTYRL
+453 
-461 NGMTYVESIA
+461 
-471 RLYDRIADIVPAQ
+471 
-484 QRGKSE
+484 
-490 YMPTSEIDLKIWD
+490 
-503 SHNNAFVGVKT
+503 
-514 VLRNS
+514 
-519 DVDNWRKV
+519 
-527 TYANGRILI
+527 
-536 ATGDHPL
+536 
-543 PIDGR
+543 
-548 GRVFVDNIKA
+548 
-558 GDIAPIST
+558 
-566 YVPVSNTNE
+566 
-575 FDEDL
+575 
-580 AWLLGVIV
+580 
-588 CDGCLL
+588 
-594 SGTPSVT
+594 
-601 LGMDE
+601 
-606 YDVALKVLDVAKK
+606 
-619 LPGSGNRKIK
+619 
-629 THTRG
+629 
-634 EKGNYYEV
+634 
-642 ILGASECENYLCSL
+642 
-656 FEGAEKNKRHIPQF
+656 
-670 IFNCKR
+670 
-676 EQRIA
+676 
-681 FLAGMIDADG
+681 
-691 YINRHSNNRGTG
+691 
-703 LRVQVGSVNRE
+703 
-714 LAVQQAMLAQSI
+714 
-726 GLQAKIYETQ
+726 
-736 YSKEHNKTTFRV
+736 
-748 EFAASNEII
+748 
-757 NALICEKKKK
+757 
-767 AADKADAYPLCPTI
+767 
-781 PSLSRIMHIESI
+781 
-793 DIDALSYDVETD
+793 
-805 SDYFDVNG
+805 
-813 VISHNCR
+813 R

-831 TTAGR
+831 TTSGR

-863 TSAAVYE
+863 ASAAVYE

-877 ETVDLVVRQ
+877 ETLDLVIGQ

-923 RNVIKHGTLG
+923 RDVIKHGTLG

-947 GKNHAESAEVWD
+947 GKNHAESKEVWD

-971 SDQATKEHHLNFSV
+971 SDQATKAYHLNFSV

-994 GRFVRIDKK
+994 GRFVRIDRK
-1003 EFGEIKGVTDRAY
+1003 EFGEIEGVTDRPY
-1016 YTNSYHVP
+1016 YTNSFHVP
-1024 VYQPVGVFTKI
+1024 VYEQVGVFRKI

>member
-1 MIYQVIKR
+1 MIYKVIKR
-9 DGTDVPFE
+9 DGTEVPFE
-17 ASKIEDAVYKAAVAC
+17 ASKIEDAICKAAVAC
-32 AIKDEAAR
+32 GLNDEVSR
-40 SVAGD
+40 SVARD
-45 VCNKVTDHLELV
+45 VTCKVEDQLELV
-57 RADKADIES
+57 RADRADIES

-76 ELGYGS
+76 ESGYGA

-92 KRTDARESRSHIMK
+92 KRTDVRESRSHMMK

-154 SPEFA
+154 NPKFA
-159 KAHREGRIHIHDL
+159 QAHREGRIHIHDL

-184 DLGKL
+184 NLGRL

-234 DYSMA
+234 DYYMA

-251 EYGSLSGIVNDENRG
+251 EYGKLEGIVTPENIR
-266 EIEGTLNSR
+266 EIEETFNDR
-275 IAQGATVLDRTT
+275 IAQGVTVLDRTT
-287 QLVIRSKVLSDTAE
+287 QLVIRSKVLAGDDGKE
-301 DAVAAREAE
+301 MR
-310 FVRVWSA
+310 FVRVWLA
-317 ALEKTRKATYQAME
+317 AMEKTRKATYQAME

-365 VVEECLRALDAGLGN
+365 VTGECLRALEAGLGN

-385 FPIHIYKVKVG
+385 FPIHIYKVKDG
-396 VNAEPGDPNYDL
+396 VNAKRGDPNYDL
-408 FQMACRVSAK
+408 FQLACRVSAK

-432 LQFYKE
+432 LEFYKE
-438 GDPDTEVATMGCVHG
+438 GDPDTEVATMGC
-453 DSVVTYRL
+453 
-461 NGMTYVESIA
+461 
-471 RLYDRIADIVPAQ
+471 
-484 QRGKSE
+484 
-490 YMPTSEIDLKIWD
+490 
-503 SHNNAFVGVKT
+503 
-514 VLRNS
+514 
-519 DVDNWRKV
+519 
-527 TYANGRILI
+527 
-536 ATGDHPL
+536 
-543 PIDGR
+543 
-548 GRVFVDNIKA
+548 
-558 GDIAPIST
+558 
-566 YVPVSNTNE
+566 
-575 FDEDL
+575 
-580 AWLLGVIV
+580 
-588 CDGCLL
+588 
-594 SGTPSVT
+594 
-601 LGMDE
+601 
-606 YDVALKVLDVAKK
+606 
-619 LPGSGNRKIK
+619 
-629 THTRG
+629 
-634 EKGNYYEV
+634 
-642 ILGASECENYLCSL
+642 
-656 FEGAEKNKRHIPQF
+656 
-670 IFNCKR
+670 
-676 EQRIA
+676 
-681 FLAGMIDADG
+681 
-691 YINRHSNNRGTG
+691 
-703 LRVQVGSVNRE
+703 
-714 LAVQQAMLAQSI
+714 
-726 GLQAKIYETQ
+726 
-736 YSKEHNKTTFRV
+736 
-748 EFAASNEII
+748 
-757 NALICEKKKK
+757 
-767 AADKADAYPLCPTI
+767 
-781 PSLSRIMHIESI
+781 
-793 DIDALSYDVETD
+793 
-805 SDYFDVNG
+805 
-813 VISHNCR
+813 R

-831 TTAGR
+831 TTSGR

-849 AIEASNEAHDSYEA
+849 AIEASNEANPGNGDGA
-863 TSAAVYE
+863 TAGAVYAL
-870 RFMHKLD
+870 FMHKLD
-877 ETVDLVVRQ
+877 DALDLVIGQ

-923 RNVIKHGTLG
+923 RDVIKHGTLG

-947 GKNHAESAEVWD
+947 GKNHAESKEVWD

-971 SDQATKEHHLNFSV
+971 SDQATKAYHLNFSV

-994 GRFVRIDKK
+994 GRFVRIDRK
-1003 EFGEIKGVTDRAY
+1003 EFGEIKGVTDRPY
-1016 YTNSYHVP
+1016 YTNSFHVP
-1024 VYQPVGVFTKI
+1024 MYEQTGVFRKI

>member
-106 TMFDLTFRDAVESD
+106 TMFDITFRDAVESD

-154 SPEFA
+154 TPEFA

-234 DYSMA
+234 DYYMA

-251 EYGSLSGIVNDENRG
+251 EYGELEGIVTVENRH
-266 EIEGTLNSR
+266 EIEEVFNDR
-275 IAQGATVLDRTT
+275 IAQGVTVLDRTT
-287 QLVIRSKVLSDTAE
+287 HLVVRSKVLAGDVSKE
-301 DAVAAREAE
+301 MR
-310 FVRVWSA
+310 FVRVWLA

-365 VVEECLRALDAGLGN
+365 VVRECLRALDAGLGN

-385 FPIHIYKVKVG
+385 FPIHIYKVKDG
-396 VNAEPGDPNYDL
+396 VNAKPGDPNYDL
-408 FQMACRVSAK
+408 FRMACRVSAK

-438 GDPDTEVATMGCVHG
+438 GDPDTEVATMGC
-453 DSVVTYRL
+453 
-461 NGMTYVESIA
+461 
-471 RLYDRIADIVPAQ
+471 
-484 QRGKSE
+484 
-490 YMPTSEIDLKIWD
+490 
-503 SHNNAFVGVKT
+503 
-514 VLRNS
+514 
-519 DVDNWRKV
+519 
-527 TYANGRILI
+527 
-536 ATGDHPL
+536 
-543 PIDGR
+543 
-548 GRVFVDNIKA
+548 
-558 GDIAPIST
+558 
-566 YVPVSNTNE
+566 
-575 FDEDL
+575 
-580 AWLLGVIV
+580 
-588 CDGCLL
+588 
-594 SGTPSVT
+594 
-601 LGMDE
+601 
-606 YDVALKVLDVAKK
+606 
-619 LPGSGNRKIK
+619 
-629 THTRG
+629 
-634 EKGNYYEV
+634 
-642 ILGASECENYLCSL
+642 
-656 FEGAEKNKRHIPQF
+656 
-670 IFNCKR
+670 
-676 EQRIA
+676 
-681 FLAGMIDADG
+681 
-691 YINRHSNNRGTG
+691 
-703 LRVQVGSVNRE
+703 
-714 LAVQQAMLAQSI
+714 
-726 GLQAKIYETQ
+726 
-736 YSKEHNKTTFRV
+736 
-748 EFAASNEII
+748 
-757 NALICEKKKK
+757 
-767 AADKADAYPLCPTI
+767 
-781 PSLSRIMHIESI
+781 
-793 DIDALSYDVETD
+793 
-805 SDYFDVNG
+805 
-813 VISHNCR
+813 R

-831 TTAGR
+831 TTSGR

-841 TTINLPRL
+841 TSINLPRL
-849 AIEASNEAHDSYEA
+849 AIEAHNDAHRDGGGA
-863 TSAAVYE
+863 TDEGVYAL
-870 RFMHKLD
+870 FMHKLD
-877 ETVDLVVRQ
+877 ETVDLVIRQ

-923 RNVIKHGTLG
+923 RDVIKHGTLG

-947 GKNHAESAEVWD
+947 GKNHAESQEVWD
-959 HAYKVVERIRNL
+959 HAYKVIERIRNL
-971 SDQATKEHHLNFSV
+971 SDQATKAHHLNFSV

-994 GRFVRIDKK
+994 GRFVRIDRK
-1003 EFGEIKGVTDRAY
+1003 EFGEIKGVTDRPY
-1016 YTNSYHVP
+1016 YTNSFHVP
-1024 VYQPVGVFTKI
+1024 VYQPVGVFRKI
-1035 DLEAPF
+1035 NIEAPF

-1047 GHITYVELDGDV
+1047 GHIAYVELDGDV

-1092 CGYTGIIN
+1092 CGYTGIID

-1122 RRQNGGK
+1122 RRQNGEK

>member
-1 MIYQVIKR
+1 MIYKVIKR
-9 DGTDVPFE
+9 DGTEVPFE
-17 ASKIEDAVYKAAVAC
+17 ASKIEDAICKAAVAC
-32 AIKDEAAR
+32 GLNDEVSR
-40 SVAGD
+40 SVARD
-45 VCNKVTDHLELV
+45 VTCKVEDQLELV
-57 RADKADIES
+57 RADRADIES

-76 ELGYGS
+76 ESGYGA

-92 KRTDARESRSHIMK
+92 KRTDVRESRSHMMK

-154 SPEFA
+154 NPKFA
-159 KAHREGRIHIHDL
+159 QAHREGRIHIHDL

-184 DLGKL
+184 NLGRL

-234 DYSMA
+234 DFYMA

-251 EYGSLSGIVNDENRG
+251 EYGKLEGIVTPENIR
-266 EIEGTLNSR
+266 EIEETFNDR
-275 IAQGATVLDRTT
+275 IAQGVTVLDRTT
-287 QLVIRSKVLSDTAE
+287 QLVIRSKVLAGDDGKE
-301 DAVAAREAE
+301 MR
-310 FVRVWSA
+310 FVRVWLA
-317 ALEKTRKATYQAME
+317 AMEKTRKATYQAME

-365 VVEECLRALDAGLGN
+365 VTGECLRALEAGLGN

-385 FPIHIYKVKVG
+385 FPIHIYKVKDG
-396 VNAEPGDPNYDL
+396 VNAKLGDPNYDL
-408 FQMACRVSAK
+408 FQLACRVSAK

-432 LQFYKE
+432 LEFYKE
-438 GDPDTEVATMGCVHG
+438 GDPDTEVATMGC
-453 DSVVTYRL
+453 
-461 NGMTYVESIA
+461 
-471 RLYDRIADIVPAQ
+471 
-484 QRGKSE
+484 
-490 YMPTSEIDLKIWD
+490 
-503 SHNNAFVGVKT
+503 
-514 VLRNS
+514 
-519 DVDNWRKV
+519 
-527 TYANGRILI
+527 
-536 ATGDHPL
+536 
-543 PIDGR
+543 
-548 GRVFVDNIKA
+548 
-558 GDIAPIST
+558 
-566 YVPVSNTNE
+566 
-575 FDEDL
+575 
-580 AWLLGVIV
+580 
-588 CDGCLL
+588 
-594 SGTPSVT
+594 
-601 LGMDE
+601 
-606 YDVALKVLDVAKK
+606 
-619 LPGSGNRKIK
+619 
-629 THTRG
+629 
-634 EKGNYYEV
+634 
-642 ILGASECENYLCSL
+642 
-656 FEGAEKNKRHIPQF
+656 
-670 IFNCKR
+670 
-676 EQRIA
+676 
-681 FLAGMIDADG
+681 
-691 YINRHSNNRGTG
+691 
-703 LRVQVGSVNRE
+703 
-714 LAVQQAMLAQSI
+714 
-726 GLQAKIYETQ
+726 
-736 YSKEHNKTTFRV
+736 
-748 EFAASNEII
+748 
-757 NALICEKKKK
+757 
-767 AADKADAYPLCPTI
+767 
-781 PSLSRIMHIESI
+781 
-793 DIDALSYDVETD
+793 
-805 SDYFDVNG
+805 
-813 VISHNCR
+813 R

-831 TTAGR
+831 TTSGR

-849 AIEASNEAHDSYEA
+849 AIEASNEANPGNGDGA
-863 TSAAVYE
+863 TAGAVYAL
-870 RFMHKLD
+870 FMHKLD
-877 ETVDLVVRQ
+877 DALDLVIGQ

-923 RNVIKHGTLG
+923 RDVIKHGTLG

-947 GKNHAESAEVWD
+947 GKNHAESKEVWD

-971 SDQATKEHHLNFSV
+971 SDQATKAYHLNFSV

-994 GRFVRIDKK
+994 GRFVRIDRK
-1003 EFGEIKGVTDRAY
+1003 EFGEIKGVTDRPY
-1016 YTNSYHVP
+1016 YTNSFHVP
-1024 VYQPVGVFTKI
+1024 VYEQTGVFRKI

>member
-1 MIYQVIKR
+1 MIYKVIKR
-9 DGTDVPFE
+9 DGTEVPFE
-17 ASKIEDAVYKAAVAC
+17 ASKIEDAICKAAVAC
-32 AIKDEAAR
+32 GLNDEVSR
-40 SVAGD
+40 SVARD
-45 VCNKVTDHLELV
+45 VTCKVEDQLELV
-57 RADKADIES
+57 RADRADIES

-76 ELGYGS
+76 ESGYGA

-92 KRTDARESRSHIMK
+92 KRTDVRESRSHMMK

-154 SPEFA
+154 NPKFA
-159 KAHREGRIHIHDL
+159 QAHREGRIHIHDL

-184 DLGKL
+184 NLGRL

-234 DYSMA
+234 DYYMA

-251 EYGSLSGIVNDENRG
+251 EYGKLEGIVTPENIR
-266 EIEGTLNSR
+266 EIEETFNDR
-275 IAQGATVLDRTT
+275 IAQGVTVLDRTT
-287 QLVIRSKVLSDTAE
+287 QLVIRSKVLAGDDGKE
-301 DAVAAREAE
+301 MR
-310 FVRVWSA
+310 FVRVWLA
-317 ALEKTRKATYQAME
+317 AMEKTRKATYQAME

-365 VVEECLRALDAGLGN
+365 VTGECLRALEAGLGN

-385 FPIHIYKVKVG
+385 FPIHIYKVKDG
-396 VNAEPGDPNYDL
+396 VNAKLGDPNYDL
-408 FQMACRVSAK
+408 FQLACRVSAK

-432 LQFYKE
+432 LEFYKE
-438 GDPDTEVATMGCVHG
+438 GDPDTEVATMGC
-453 DSVVTYRL
+453 
-461 NGMTYVESIA
+461 
-471 RLYDRIADIVPAQ
+471 
-484 QRGKSE
+484 
-490 YMPTSEIDLKIWD
+490 
-503 SHNNAFVGVKT
+503 
-514 VLRNS
+514 
-519 DVDNWRKV
+519 
-527 TYANGRILI
+527 
-536 ATGDHPL
+536 
-543 PIDGR
+543 
-548 GRVFVDNIKA
+548 
-558 GDIAPIST
+558 
-566 YVPVSNTNE
+566 
-575 FDEDL
+575 
-580 AWLLGVIV
+580 
-588 CDGCLL
+588 
-594 SGTPSVT
+594 
-601 LGMDE
+601 
-606 YDVALKVLDVAKK
+606 
-619 LPGSGNRKIK
+619 
-629 THTRG
+629 
-634 EKGNYYEV
+634 
-642 ILGASECENYLCSL
+642 
-656 FEGAEKNKRHIPQF
+656 
-670 IFNCKR
+670 
-676 EQRIA
+676 
-681 FLAGMIDADG
+681 
-691 YINRHSNNRGTG
+691 
-703 LRVQVGSVNRE
+703 
-714 LAVQQAMLAQSI
+714 
-726 GLQAKIYETQ
+726 
-736 YSKEHNKTTFRV
+736 
-748 EFAASNEII
+748 
-757 NALICEKKKK
+757 
-767 AADKADAYPLCPTI
+767 
-781 PSLSRIMHIESI
+781 
-793 DIDALSYDVETD
+793 
-805 SDYFDVNG
+805 
-813 VISHNCR
+813 R

-831 TTAGR
+831 TTSGR

-849 AIEASNEAHDSYEA
+849 AIEASNEANPGNGDGA
-863 TSAAVYE
+863 TAGAVYAL
-870 RFMHKLD
+870 FMHKLD
-877 ETVDLVVRQ
+877 DALDLVIGQ

-923 RNVIKHGTLG
+923 RDVIKHGTLG

-947 GKNHAESAEVWD
+947 GKNHAESKEVWD

-971 SDQATKEHHLNFSV
+971 SDQATKAYHLNFSV

-994 GRFVRIDKK
+994 GRFVRIDRK
-1003 EFGEIKGVTDRAY
+1003 EFGEIKGVTDRPY
-1016 YTNSYHVP
+1016 YTNSFHVP
-1024 VYQPVGVFTKI
+1024 VYEQTGVFRKI

-1065 FEEIITYMRHAGIG
+1065 FEEVITYMRHAGIG

>member
-1 MIYQVIKR
+1 MIYKVIKR
-9 DGTDVPFE
+9 DGTEVPFE
-17 ASKIEDAVYKAAVAC
+17 ASKIEDAICKAAVAC
-32 AIKDEAAR
+32 GLNDEVSR
-40 SVAGD
+40 SVARD
-45 VCNKVTDHLELV
+45 VTCKVEDQLELV
-57 RADKADIES
+57 RADRADIES

-76 ELGYGS
+76 ESGYGA

-92 KRTDARESRSHIMK
+92 KRTDVRESRSHMMK

-154 SPEFA
+154 NPKFA
-159 KAHREGRIHIHDL
+159 QAHREGRIHIHDL

-234 DYSMA
+234 DYYMA

-251 EYGSLSGIVNDENRG
+251 EYGKLEGIVTPENIR
-266 EIEGTLNSR
+266 EIEETFNDR
-275 IAQGATVLDRTT
+275 IAQGVTVLDRTT
-287 QLVIRSKVLSDTAE
+287 QLVIRSKVLAGDDGKE
-301 DAVAAREAE
+301 MR
-310 FVRVWSA
+310 FVRVWLA
-317 ALEKTRKATYQAME
+317 AMEKTRKATYQAME

-365 VVEECLRALDAGLGN
+365 VTRECLRALDAGLGN

-385 FPIHIYKVKVG
+385 FPIHIYKVKDG
-396 VNAEPGDPNYDL
+396 VNAKLGDPNYDL
-408 FQMACRVSAK
+408 FQLACRVSAK

-432 LQFYKE
+432 LEFYKE
-438 GDPDTEVATMGCVHG
+438 GDPDTEVATMGC
-453 DSVVTYRL
+453 
-461 NGMTYVESIA
+461 
-471 RLYDRIADIVPAQ
+471 
-484 QRGKSE
+484 
-490 YMPTSEIDLKIWD
+490 
-503 SHNNAFVGVKT
+503 
-514 VLRNS
+514 
-519 DVDNWRKV
+519 
-527 TYANGRILI
+527 
-536 ATGDHPL
+536 
-543 PIDGR
+543 
-548 GRVFVDNIKA
+548 
-558 GDIAPIST
+558 
-566 YVPVSNTNE
+566 
-575 FDEDL
+575 
-580 AWLLGVIV
+580 
-588 CDGCLL
+588 
-594 SGTPSVT
+594 
-601 LGMDE
+601 
-606 YDVALKVLDVAKK
+606 
-619 LPGSGNRKIK
+619 
-629 THTRG
+629 
-634 EKGNYYEV
+634 
-642 ILGASECENYLCSL
+642 
-656 FEGAEKNKRHIPQF
+656 
-670 IFNCKR
+670 
-676 EQRIA
+676 
-681 FLAGMIDADG
+681 
-691 YINRHSNNRGTG
+691 
-703 LRVQVGSVNRE
+703 
-714 LAVQQAMLAQSI
+714 
-726 GLQAKIYETQ
+726 
-736 YSKEHNKTTFRV
+736 
-748 EFAASNEII
+748 
-757 NALICEKKKK
+757 
-767 AADKADAYPLCPTI
+767 
-781 PSLSRIMHIESI
+781 
-793 DIDALSYDVETD
+793 
-805 SDYFDVNG
+805 
-813 VISHNCR
+813 R

-831 TTAGR
+831 TTSGR

-849 AIEASNEAHDSYEA
+849 AIEASNEAHDSNDGNEA
-863 TSAAVYE
+863 DDTNEAASAAVYE

-877 ETVDLVVRQ
+877 ETLDLVIGQ

-923 RNVIKHGTLG
+923 RDVIKHGTLG

-947 GKNHAESAEVWD
+947 GKNHAESKEVWD

-971 SDQATKEHHLNFSV
+971 SDQATKAYHLNFSV

-994 GRFVRIDKK
+994 GRFVRIDRK
-1003 EFGEIKGVTDRAY
+1003 EFGEIEGVTDRPY
-1016 YTNSYHVP
+1016 YTNSFHVP
-1024 VYQPVGVFTKI
+1024 VYEQVGVFRKI

>member
-1 MIYQVIKR
+1 MIYKVIKR
-9 DGTDVPFE
+9 DGTEVPFE
-17 ASKIEDAVYKAAVAC
+17 ASKIEDAICKAAVAC
-32 AIKDEAAR
+32 GLNDEVSR

-45 VCNKVTDHLELV
+45 VTCKVEDRLELV
-57 RADKADIES
+57 RADRADIES

-76 ELGYGS
+76 ESGYGA

-92 KRTDARESRSHIMK
+92 KRTDVRESRSHMMK

-154 SPEFA
+154 NPKFA
-159 KAHREGRIHIHDL
+159 QAHREGRIHIHDL

-184 DLGKL
+184 NLGRL

-234 DYSMA
+234 DYYMA

-251 EYGSLSGIVNDENRG
+251 EYGKLEGIVTPENIR
-266 EIEGTLNSR
+266 EIEETFNDR
-275 IAQGATVLDRTT
+275 IAQGVTVLDLTT
-287 QLVIRSKVLSDTAE
+287 QLVIRSKVLAGDDGKE
-301 DAVAAREAE
+301 MR
-310 FVRVWSA
+310 FVRVWLA
-317 ALEKTRKATYQAME
+317 AMEKTRKATYQAME

-365 VVEECLRALDAGLGN
+365 VTGECLRALDAGLGN

-385 FPIHIYKVKVG
+385 FPIHIYKVKDG
-396 VNAEPGDPNYDL
+396 VNAKLGDPNYDL
-408 FQMACRVSAK
+408 FQLACRVSAK

-432 LQFYKE
+432 LEFYKE
-438 GDPDTEVATMGCVHG
+438 GDPDTEVATMGC
-453 DSVVTYRL
+453 
-461 NGMTYVESIA
+461 
-471 RLYDRIADIVPAQ
+471 
-484 QRGKSE
+484 
-490 YMPTSEIDLKIWD
+490 
-503 SHNNAFVGVKT
+503 
-514 VLRNS
+514 
-519 DVDNWRKV
+519 
-527 TYANGRILI
+527 
-536 ATGDHPL
+536 
-543 PIDGR
+543 
-548 GRVFVDNIKA
+548 
-558 GDIAPIST
+558 
-566 YVPVSNTNE
+566 
-575 FDEDL
+575 
-580 AWLLGVIV
+580 
-588 CDGCLL
+588 
-594 SGTPSVT
+594 
-601 LGMDE
+601 
-606 YDVALKVLDVAKK
+606 
-619 LPGSGNRKIK
+619 
-629 THTRG
+629 
-634 EKGNYYEV
+634 
-642 ILGASECENYLCSL
+642 
-656 FEGAEKNKRHIPQF
+656 
-670 IFNCKR
+670 
-676 EQRIA
+676 
-681 FLAGMIDADG
+681 
-691 YINRHSNNRGTG
+691 
-703 LRVQVGSVNRE
+703 
-714 LAVQQAMLAQSI
+714 
-726 GLQAKIYETQ
+726 
-736 YSKEHNKTTFRV
+736 
-748 EFAASNEII
+748 
-757 NALICEKKKK
+757 
-767 AADKADAYPLCPTI
+767 
-781 PSLSRIMHIESI
+781 
-793 DIDALSYDVETD
+793 
-805 SDYFDVNG
+805 
-813 VISHNCR
+813 R

-831 TTAGR
+831 TTSGR

-849 AIEASNEAHDSYEA
+849 AIEASNEANPGNGDGA
-863 TSAAVYE
+863 TAGAVYAL
-870 RFMHKLD
+870 FMHKLD
-877 ETVDLVVRQ
+877 DALDLVIGQ

-923 RNVIKHGTLG
+923 RDVIKHGTLG

-947 GKNHAESAEVWD
+947 GKNHAESKEVWD

-971 SDQATKEHHLNFSV
+971 SDQATKAYHLNFSV

-994 GRFVRIDKK
+994 GRFVRIDRK
-1003 EFGEIKGVTDRAY
+1003 EFGEIKGVTDRPY
-1016 YTNSYHVP
+1016 YTNSFHVP
-1024 VYQPVGVFTKI
+1024 VYEQTGVFRKI

>member
-1 MIYQVIKR
+1 
-9 DGTDVPFE
+9 
-17 ASKIEDAVYKAAVAC
+17 
-32 AIKDEAAR
+32 
-40 SVAGD
+40 
-45 VCNKVTDHLELV
+45 
-57 RADKADIES
+57 
-66 IQDLVESSLI
+66 
-76 ELGYGS
+76 
-82 VAKAYILYRQ
+82 
-92 KRTDARESRSHIMK
+92 MK

-154 SPEFA
+154 TPEFA

-234 DYSMA
+234 DYYMA

-251 EYGSLSGIVNDENRG
+251 EYGELEGIVTVENRH
-266 EIEGTLNSR
+266 EIEEVFNDR
-275 IAQGATVLDRTT
+275 IAQGVTVLDRTT
-287 QLVIRSKVLSDTAE
+287 HLVVRSKVLAGDVSKE
-301 DAVAAREAE
+301 MR
-310 FVRVWSA
+310 FVRVWLA

-365 VVEECLRALDAGLGN
+365 VVRECLRALDAGLGN

-385 FPIHIYKVKVG
+385 FPIHIYKVKDG
-396 VNAEPGDPNYDL
+396 VNAKPGDPNYDL
-408 FQMACRVSAK
+408 FRMACRVSAK

-438 GDPDTEVATMGCVHG
+438 GDPDTEVATMGC
-453 DSVVTYRL
+453 
-461 NGMTYVESIA
+461 
-471 RLYDRIADIVPAQ
+471 
-484 QRGKSE
+484 
-490 YMPTSEIDLKIWD
+490 
-503 SHNNAFVGVKT
+503 
-514 VLRNS
+514 
-519 DVDNWRKV
+519 
-527 TYANGRILI
+527 
-536 ATGDHPL
+536 
-543 PIDGR
+543 
-548 GRVFVDNIKA
+548 
-558 GDIAPIST
+558 
-566 YVPVSNTNE
+566 
-575 FDEDL
+575 
-580 AWLLGVIV
+580 
-588 CDGCLL
+588 
-594 SGTPSVT
+594 
-601 LGMDE
+601 
-606 YDVALKVLDVAKK
+606 
-619 LPGSGNRKIK
+619 
-629 THTRG
+629 
-634 EKGNYYEV
+634 
-642 ILGASECENYLCSL
+642 
-656 FEGAEKNKRHIPQF
+656 
-670 IFNCKR
+670 
-676 EQRIA
+676 
-681 FLAGMIDADG
+681 
-691 YINRHSNNRGTG
+691 
-703 LRVQVGSVNRE
+703 
-714 LAVQQAMLAQSI
+714 
-726 GLQAKIYETQ
+726 
-736 YSKEHNKTTFRV
+736 
-748 EFAASNEII
+748 
-757 NALICEKKKK
+757 
-767 AADKADAYPLCPTI
+767 
-781 PSLSRIMHIESI
+781 
-793 DIDALSYDVETD
+793 
-805 SDYFDVNG
+805 
-813 VISHNCR
+813 R

-831 TTAGR
+831 TTSGR

-849 AIEASNEAHDSYEA
+849 AIEAHNDAHRDGGGA
-863 TSAAVYE
+863 TDEGVYAL
-870 RFMHKLD
+870 FMHKLD
-877 ETVDLVVRQ
+877 ETVDLVIRQ

-923 RNVIKHGTLG
+923 RDVIKHGTLG

-947 GKNHAESAEVWD
+947 GKNHAESQEVWD
-959 HAYKVVERIRNL
+959 HAYKVIERIRNL
-971 SDQATKEHHLNFSV
+971 SDQATKAHHLNFSV

-994 GRFVRIDKK
+994 GRFVRIDRK
-1003 EFGEIKGVTDRAY
+1003 EFGEIKGVTDRPY
-1016 YTNSYHVP
+1016 YTNSFHVP
-1024 VYQPVGVFTKI
+1024 VYQPVGVFRKI
-1035 DLEAPF
+1035 NIEAPF

-1092 CGYTGIIN
+1092 CGYIGIID

-1122 RRQNGGK
+1122 RRQNGEK

>member
-106 TMFDLTFRDAVESD
+106 TMFDITFRDAVESD

-154 SPEFA
+154 TPEFA

-234 DYSMA
+234 DYYMA

-251 EYGSLSGIVNDENRG
+251 EYGELEGIVTVENRH
-266 EIEGTLNSR
+266 EIEEVFNDR
-275 IAQGATVLDRTT
+275 IAQGVTVLDRTT
-287 QLVIRSKVLSDTAE
+287 HLVVRSKVLAGDVSKE
-301 DAVAAREAE
+301 MR
-310 FVRVWSA
+310 FVRVWLA

-365 VVEECLRALDAGLGN
+365 VVRECLWALDAGLGN

-385 FPIHIYKVKVG
+385 FPIHIYKVKDG
-396 VNAEPGDPNYDL
+396 VNAKPGDPNYDL
-408 FQMACRVSAK
+408 FRMACRVSAK

-438 GDPDTEVATMGCVHG
+438 GDPDTEVATMGC
-453 DSVVTYRL
+453 
-461 NGMTYVESIA
+461 
-471 RLYDRIADIVPAQ
+471 
-484 QRGKSE
+484 
-490 YMPTSEIDLKIWD
+490 
-503 SHNNAFVGVKT
+503 
-514 VLRNS
+514 
-519 DVDNWRKV
+519 
-527 TYANGRILI
+527 
-536 ATGDHPL
+536 
-543 PIDGR
+543 
-548 GRVFVDNIKA
+548 
-558 GDIAPIST
+558 
-566 YVPVSNTNE
+566 
-575 FDEDL
+575 
-580 AWLLGVIV
+580 
-588 CDGCLL
+588 
-594 SGTPSVT
+594 
-601 LGMDE
+601 
-606 YDVALKVLDVAKK
+606 
-619 LPGSGNRKIK
+619 
-629 THTRG
+629 
-634 EKGNYYEV
+634 
-642 ILGASECENYLCSL
+642 
-656 FEGAEKNKRHIPQF
+656 
-670 IFNCKR
+670 
-676 EQRIA
+676 
-681 FLAGMIDADG
+681 
-691 YINRHSNNRGTG
+691 
-703 LRVQVGSVNRE
+703 
-714 LAVQQAMLAQSI
+714 
-726 GLQAKIYETQ
+726 
-736 YSKEHNKTTFRV
+736 
-748 EFAASNEII
+748 
-757 NALICEKKKK
+757 
-767 AADKADAYPLCPTI
+767 
-781 PSLSRIMHIESI
+781 
-793 DIDALSYDVETD
+793 
-805 SDYFDVNG
+805 
-813 VISHNCR
+813 R

-831 TTAGR
+831 TTSGR

-841 TTINLPRL
+841 TSINLPRL
-849 AIEASNEAHDSYEA
+849 AIEAHNDAHRDGGGA
-863 TSAAVYE
+863 TDEGVYAL
-870 RFMHKLD
+870 FMHKLD
-877 ETVDLVVRQ
+877 ETVDLVIRQ

-923 RNVIKHGTLG
+923 RDVIKHGTLG

-947 GKNHAESAEVWD
+947 GKNHAESQEVWD
-959 HAYKVVERIRNL
+959 HAYKVIERIRNL
-971 SDQATKEHHLNFSV
+971 SDQATKAHHLNFSV

-994 GRFVRIDKK
+994 GRFVRIDRK
-1003 EFGEIKGVTDRAY
+1003 EFGEIKGVTDRPY
-1016 YTNSYHVP
+1016 YTNSFHVP
-1024 VYQPVGVFTKI
+1024 VYQPVGVFRKI
-1035 DLEAPF
+1035 NIEAPF

-1092 CGYTGIIN
+1092 CGYTGIID

-1122 RRQNGGK
+1122 RRQNGEK

>member
-1 MIYQVIKR
+1 MIYKVIKR
-9 DGTDVPFE
+9 DGTEVSFE
-17 ASKIEDAVYKAAVAC
+17 ATKIEDAIYRAAIAC
-32 AIKDEAAR
+32 DIKEESAQVIA
-40 SVAGD
+40 SD

-92 KRTDARESRSHIMK
+92 KRTDARESKSHIMK

-234 DYSMA
+234 DYYMA
-239 PGVAKTFRTTFL
+239 PGVAKTFRTTLL
-251 EYGSLSGIVNDENRG
+251 EYGSLSGIVNDENQG

-343 AGAQVPFSSINYG
+343 AGAQMPFSSINYG

-438 GDPDTEVATMGCVHG
+438 GDPDTEVATMGC
-453 DSVVTYRL
+453 
-461 NGMTYVESIA
+461 
-471 RLYDRIADIVPAQ
+471 
-484 QRGKSE
+484 
-490 YMPTSEIDLKIWD
+490 
-503 SHNNAFVGVKT
+503 
-514 VLRNS
+514 
-519 DVDNWRKV
+519 
-527 TYANGRILI
+527 
-536 ATGDHPL
+536 
-543 PIDGR
+543 
-548 GRVFVDNIKA
+548 
-558 GDIAPIST
+558 
-566 YVPVSNTNE
+566 
-575 FDEDL
+575 
-580 AWLLGVIV
+580 
-588 CDGCLL
+588 
-594 SGTPSVT
+594 
-601 LGMDE
+601 
-606 YDVALKVLDVAKK
+606 
-619 LPGSGNRKIK
+619 
-629 THTRG
+629 
-634 EKGNYYEV
+634 
-642 ILGASECENYLCSL
+642 
-656 FEGAEKNKRHIPQF
+656 
-670 IFNCKR
+670 
-676 EQRIA
+676 
-681 FLAGMIDADG
+681 
-691 YINRHSNNRGTG
+691 
-703 LRVQVGSVNRE
+703 
-714 LAVQQAMLAQSI
+714 
-726 GLQAKIYETQ
+726 
-736 YSKEHNKTTFRV
+736 
-748 EFAASNEII
+748 
-757 NALICEKKKK
+757 
-767 AADKADAYPLCPTI
+767 
-781 PSLSRIMHIESI
+781 
-793 DIDALSYDVETD
+793 
-805 SDYFDVNG
+805 
-813 VISHNCR
+813 R
-820 TRVMA
+820 TRVMS

-831 TTAGR
+831 TTSGR

-849 AIEASNEAHDSYEA
+849 AIEAHNDAHRDGGGA
-863 TSAAVYE
+863 TDEGVYAL
-870 RFMHKLD
+870 FMHKLD
-877 ETVDLVVRQ
+877 ETVDLVIRQ

-911 MDSDKLKREDTV
+911 MDSDKLQRDDTV

-971 SDQATKEHHLNFSV
+971 SDQATKKHHLNFSV

-1100 DVCPRCGRREG
+1100 DVCPRCGRHEG

>member
-106 TMFDLTFRDAVESD
+106 TMFDITFRDAVESD

-154 SPEFA
+154 TPEFA

-234 DYSMA
+234 DYYMA

-251 EYGSLSGIVNDENRG
+251 EYGELEGIVTVENRH
-266 EIEGTLNSR
+266 EIEEVFNDR
-275 IAQGATVLDRTT
+275 IAQGVTVLDRTT
-287 QLVIRSKVLSDTAE
+287 HLVVRSKVLAGDVSKE
-301 DAVAAREAE
+301 MR
-310 FVRVWSA
+310 FVRVWLA

-365 VVEECLRALDAGLGN
+365 VVRECLRALDAGLGN

-385 FPIHIYKVKVG
+385 FPIHIYKVKDG
-396 VNAEPGDPNYDL
+396 VNAKPGDPNYDL
-408 FQMACRVSAK
+408 FRMACRVSAK

-438 GDPDTEVATMGCVHG
+438 GDPDTEVATMGC
-453 DSVVTYRL
+453 
-461 NGMTYVESIA
+461 
-471 RLYDRIADIVPAQ
+471 
-484 QRGKSE
+484 
-490 YMPTSEIDLKIWD
+490 
-503 SHNNAFVGVKT
+503 
-514 VLRNS
+514 
-519 DVDNWRKV
+519 
-527 TYANGRILI
+527 
-536 ATGDHPL
+536 
-543 PIDGR
+543 
-548 GRVFVDNIKA
+548 
-558 GDIAPIST
+558 
-566 YVPVSNTNE
+566 
-575 FDEDL
+575 
-580 AWLLGVIV
+580 
-588 CDGCLL
+588 
-594 SGTPSVT
+594 
-601 LGMDE
+601 
-606 YDVALKVLDVAKK
+606 
-619 LPGSGNRKIK
+619 
-629 THTRG
+629 
-634 EKGNYYEV
+634 
-642 ILGASECENYLCSL
+642 
-656 FEGAEKNKRHIPQF
+656 
-670 IFNCKR
+670 
-676 EQRIA
+676 
-681 FLAGMIDADG
+681 
-691 YINRHSNNRGTG
+691 
-703 LRVQVGSVNRE
+703 
-714 LAVQQAMLAQSI
+714 
-726 GLQAKIYETQ
+726 
-736 YSKEHNKTTFRV
+736 
-748 EFAASNEII
+748 
-757 NALICEKKKK
+757 
-767 AADKADAYPLCPTI
+767 
-781 PSLSRIMHIESI
+781 
-793 DIDALSYDVETD
+793 
-805 SDYFDVNG
+805 
-813 VISHNCR
+813 R

-831 TTAGR
+831 TTSGR

-841 TTINLPRL
+841 TSINLPRL
-849 AIEASNEAHDSYEA
+849 AIEAHNDAHRDGGGA
-863 TSAAVYE
+863 TDEGVYAL
-870 RFMHKLD
+870 FMHKLD
-877 ETVDLVVRQ
+877 ETVDLVIRQ

-923 RNVIKHGTLG
+923 RDVIKHGTLG

-947 GKNHAESAEVWD
+947 GKNHAESQEVWD
-959 HAYKVVERIRNL
+959 HAYKVIERIRNL
-971 SDQATKEHHLNFSV
+971 SDQATKAHHLNFSV

-994 GRFVRIDKK
+994 GRFVRIDRKK
-1003 EFGEIKGVTDRAY
+1003 FGEIKGVTDRPY
-1016 YTNSYHVP
+1016 YTNSFHVP
-1024 VYQPVGVFTKI
+1024 VYQPVGVFRKI
-1035 DLEAPF
+1035 NIEAPF

-1047 GHITYVELDGDV
+1047 GHIAYVELDGDV

-1092 CGYTGIIN
+1092 CGYTGIID

-1122 RRQNGGK
+1122 RRQNGEK

>member
-1 MIYQVIKR
+1 MIYKVIKR
-9 DGTDVPFE
+9 DGTEVPFE
-17 ASKIEDAVYKAAVAC
+17 ASKIEDAICKAAVAC
-32 AIKDEAAR
+32 GLNDEVSR
-40 SVAGD
+40 SVARD
-45 VCNKVTDHLELV
+45 VTCKVEDQLELV

-92 KRTDARESRSHIMK
+92 KRTDVRESRSHMMK

-154 SPEFA
+154 NPKFA
-159 KAHREGRIHIHDL
+159 QAHREGRIHIHDL

-184 DLGKL
+184 NLGKL

-234 DYSMA
+234 DYYMA

-251 EYGSLSGIVNDENRG
+251 EYGKLEGIVTQENIR
-266 EIEGTLNSR
+266 EIEETFNDR
-275 IAQGATVLDRTT
+275 IAQGVTVLDRTT
-287 QLVIRSKVLSDTAE
+287 QLVIRSKVLAGDDGKE
-301 DAVAAREAE
+301 MR
-310 FVRVWSA
+310 FVRVWLA
-317 ALEKTRKATYQAME
+317 AMEKTRKATYQAME

-365 VVEECLRALDAGLGN
+365 VTRECLRALDAGLGN

-385 FPIHIYKVKVG
+385 FPIHIYKVKDG
-396 VNAEPGDPNYDL
+396 VNAKLGDPNYDL
-408 FQMACRVSAK
+408 FQLACRVSAK

-432 LQFYKE
+432 LEFYKE
-438 GDPDTEVATMGCVHG
+438 GDPDTEVATMGC
-453 DSVVTYRL
+453 
-461 NGMTYVESIA
+461 
-471 RLYDRIADIVPAQ
+471 
-484 QRGKSE
+484 
-490 YMPTSEIDLKIWD
+490 
-503 SHNNAFVGVKT
+503 
-514 VLRNS
+514 
-519 DVDNWRKV
+519 
-527 TYANGRILI
+527 
-536 ATGDHPL
+536 
-543 PIDGR
+543 
-548 GRVFVDNIKA
+548 
-558 GDIAPIST
+558 
-566 YVPVSNTNE
+566 
-575 FDEDL
+575 
-580 AWLLGVIV
+580 
-588 CDGCLL
+588 
-594 SGTPSVT
+594 
-601 LGMDE
+601 
-606 YDVALKVLDVAKK
+606 
-619 LPGSGNRKIK
+619 
-629 THTRG
+629 
-634 EKGNYYEV
+634 
-642 ILGASECENYLCSL
+642 
-656 FEGAEKNKRHIPQF
+656 
-670 IFNCKR
+670 
-676 EQRIA
+676 
-681 FLAGMIDADG
+681 
-691 YINRHSNNRGTG
+691 
-703 LRVQVGSVNRE
+703 
-714 LAVQQAMLAQSI
+714 
-726 GLQAKIYETQ
+726 
-736 YSKEHNKTTFRV
+736 
-748 EFAASNEII
+748 
-757 NALICEKKKK
+757 
-767 AADKADAYPLCPTI
+767 
-781 PSLSRIMHIESI
+781 
-793 DIDALSYDVETD
+793 
-805 SDYFDVNG
+805 
-813 VISHNCR
+813 R

-831 TTAGR
+831 TTSGR

-863 TSAAVYE
+863 ASAAVYE

-877 ETVDLVVRQ
+877 ETLDLVIGQ

-923 RNVIKHGTLG
+923 RDVIKHGTLG

-947 GKNHAESAEVWD
+947 GKNHAESKEVWD

-971 SDQATKEHHLNFSV
+971 SDQATKAYHLNFSV

-994 GRFVRIDKK
+994 GRFVRIDRK
-1003 EFGEIKGVTDRAY
+1003 EFGEIEGVTDRPY
-1016 YTNSYHVP
+1016 YTNSFHVP
-1024 VYQPVGVFTKI
+1024 VYEQVGVFRKI

>member
-1 MIYQVIKR
+1 MIYKVIKR
-9 DGTDVPFE
+9 DGTEVPFE
-17 ASKIEDAVYKAAVAC
+17 ASKIEDAICKAAVAC
-32 AIKDEAAR
+32 GLNDEVSR
-40 SVAGD
+40 SVARD
-45 VCNKVTDHLELV
+45 VTCKVEDQLELV
-57 RADKADIES
+57 RADRADIES

-76 ELGYGS
+76 ESGYGA

-92 KRTDARESRSHIMK
+92 KRTDVRESRSHMMK

-154 SPEFA
+154 NPKFA
-159 KAHREGRIHIHDL
+159 QAHREGRIHIHDL

-184 DLGKL
+184 NLGRL
-189 FEKGFHTG
+189 FENGFHTG

-234 DYSMA
+234 DFYMA

-251 EYGSLSGIVNDENRG
+251 EYGKLEGLVIPENIR
-266 EIEGTLNSR
+266 EIEETFNDR
-275 IAQGATVLDRTT
+275 IAQGVTVLDRTT
-287 QLVIRSKVLSDTAE
+287 QLVIRSKVLAGDDGKE
-301 DAVAAREAE
+301 MR
-310 FVRVWSA
+310 FVRVWLA
-317 ALEKTRKATYQAME
+317 AMEKTRKATYQAME
-331 ALIHNLNTMNSR
+331 TLIHNLNTMNSR

-365 VVEECLRALDAGLGN
+365 VTGECLRALDAGLGN

-385 FPIHIYKVKVG
+385 FPIHIYKVKDG
-396 VNAEPGDPNYDL
+396 VNAKRGDPNYDL
-408 FQMACRVSAK
+408 FQLACRVSAK

-432 LQFYKE
+432 LEFYKE
-438 GDPDTEVATMGCVHG
+438 GDPDTEVATMGC
-453 DSVVTYRL
+453 
-461 NGMTYVESIA
+461 
-471 RLYDRIADIVPAQ
+471 
-484 QRGKSE
+484 
-490 YMPTSEIDLKIWD
+490 
-503 SHNNAFVGVKT
+503 
-514 VLRNS
+514 
-519 DVDNWRKV
+519 
-527 TYANGRILI
+527 
-536 ATGDHPL
+536 
-543 PIDGR
+543 
-548 GRVFVDNIKA
+548 
-558 GDIAPIST
+558 
-566 YVPVSNTNE
+566 
-575 FDEDL
+575 
-580 AWLLGVIV
+580 
-588 CDGCLL
+588 
-594 SGTPSVT
+594 
-601 LGMDE
+601 
-606 YDVALKVLDVAKK
+606 
-619 LPGSGNRKIK
+619 
-629 THTRG
+629 
-634 EKGNYYEV
+634 
-642 ILGASECENYLCSL
+642 
-656 FEGAEKNKRHIPQF
+656 
-670 IFNCKR
+670 
-676 EQRIA
+676 
-681 FLAGMIDADG
+681 
-691 YINRHSNNRGTG
+691 
-703 LRVQVGSVNRE
+703 
-714 LAVQQAMLAQSI
+714 
-726 GLQAKIYETQ
+726 
-736 YSKEHNKTTFRV
+736 
-748 EFAASNEII
+748 
-757 NALICEKKKK
+757 
-767 AADKADAYPLCPTI
+767 
-781 PSLSRIMHIESI
+781 
-793 DIDALSYDVETD
+793 
-805 SDYFDVNG
+805 
-813 VISHNCR
+813 R

-831 TTAGR
+831 TTSGR

-849 AIEASNEAHDSYEA
+849 AIEASNEANPGNGDGA
-863 TSAAVYE
+863 TAGAVYAL
-870 RFMHKLD
+870 FMHKLD
-877 ETVDLVVRQ
+877 DALDLVIGQ

-923 RNVIKHGTLG
+923 RDVIKHGTLG

-947 GKNHAESAEVWD
+947 GKNHAESKEVWD

-971 SDQATKEHHLNFSV
+971 SDQATKAYHLNFSV

-994 GRFVRIDKK
+994 GRFVRIDRK
-1003 EFGEIKGVTDRAY
+1003 EFGEIKGVTDRPY
-1016 YTNSYHVP
+1016 YTNSFHVP
-1024 VYQPVGVFTKI
+1024 VYEQTGVFRKI

-1065 FEEIITYMRHAGIG
+1065 FEEVITYMRHAGIG

>member
-1 MIYQVIKR
+1 MIYKVIKR
-9 DGTDVPFE
+9 DGTEVPFE
-17 ASKIEDAVYKAAVAC
+17 ASKIEDAICKAAVAC
-32 AIKDEAAR
+32 GLNDEVSR
-40 SVAGD
+40 SVARD
-45 VCNKVTDHLELV
+45 VTCKVEDQLELV
-57 RADKADIES
+57 RADRADIES

-76 ELGYGS
+76 ESGYGA

-92 KRTDARESRSHIMK
+92 KRTDVRESRSHMMK

-154 SPEFA
+154 APKFA
-159 KAHREGRIHIHDL
+159 QAHREGRIHIHDL

-184 DLGKL
+184 NLGRL
-189 FEKGFHTG
+189 FENGFHTG

-234 DYSMA
+234 DFYMA

-251 EYGSLSGIVNDENRG
+251 EYGKLEGIVTPENIR
-266 EIEGTLNSR
+266 EIEETFNDR
-275 IAQGATVLDRTT
+275 IAQGVTVLDRTT
-287 QLVIRSKVLSDTAE
+287 QLVIRSKVLAGDDGKE
-301 DAVAAREAE
+301 MR
-310 FVRVWSA
+310 FVRVWLA
-317 ALEKTRKATYQAME
+317 AMEKTRKATYQAME

-365 VVEECLRALDAGLGN
+365 VTRECLRALDAGLGN

-385 FPIHIYKVKVG
+385 FPIHIYKVKDG
-396 VNAEPGDPNYDL
+396 VNAKLGDPNYDL
-408 FQMACRVSAK
+408 FQLACRVSAK

-432 LQFYKE
+432 LEFYKE
-438 GDPDTEVATMGCVHG
+438 GDPDTEVATMGC
-453 DSVVTYRL
+453 
-461 NGMTYVESIA
+461 
-471 RLYDRIADIVPAQ
+471 
-484 QRGKSE
+484 
-490 YMPTSEIDLKIWD
+490 
-503 SHNNAFVGVKT
+503 
-514 VLRNS
+514 
-519 DVDNWRKV
+519 
-527 TYANGRILI
+527 
-536 ATGDHPL
+536 
-543 PIDGR
+543 
-548 GRVFVDNIKA
+548 
-558 GDIAPIST
+558 
-566 YVPVSNTNE
+566 
-575 FDEDL
+575 
-580 AWLLGVIV
+580 
-588 CDGCLL
+588 
-594 SGTPSVT
+594 
-601 LGMDE
+601 
-606 YDVALKVLDVAKK
+606 
-619 LPGSGNRKIK
+619 
-629 THTRG
+629 
-634 EKGNYYEV
+634 
-642 ILGASECENYLCSL
+642 
-656 FEGAEKNKRHIPQF
+656 
-670 IFNCKR
+670 
-676 EQRIA
+676 
-681 FLAGMIDADG
+681 
-691 YINRHSNNRGTG
+691 
-703 LRVQVGSVNRE
+703 
-714 LAVQQAMLAQSI
+714 
-726 GLQAKIYETQ
+726 
-736 YSKEHNKTTFRV
+736 
-748 EFAASNEII
+748 
-757 NALICEKKKK
+757 
-767 AADKADAYPLCPTI
+767 
-781 PSLSRIMHIESI
+781 
-793 DIDALSYDVETD
+793 
-805 SDYFDVNG
+805 
-813 VISHNCR
+813 R

-831 TTAGR
+831 TTSGR

-849 AIEASNEAHDSYEA
+849 AIEASNEANPGNGDGA
-863 TSAAVYE
+863 TAGAVYAL
-870 RFMHKLD
+870 FMHKLD
-877 ETVDLVVRQ
+877 DALDLVIGQ

-923 RNVIKHGTLG
+923 RDVIKHGTLG

-947 GKNHAESAEVWD
+947 GKNHAESKEVWD

-971 SDQATKEHHLNFSV
+971 SDQATKAYHLNFSV

-994 GRFVRIDKK
+994 GRFVRIDRK
-1003 EFGEIKGVTDRAY
+1003 EFGEIKGVTDRPY
-1016 YTNSYHVP
+1016 YTNSFHVP
-1024 VYQPVGVFTKI
+1024 VYEQTGVFRKI

>member
-57 RADKADIES
+57 SADKADIES

-92 KRTDARESRSHIMK
+92 KRTDARESKSHIMK

-234 DYSMA
+234 DYYMA
-239 PGVAKTFRTTFL
+239 PGVAKTFRTTLL

-438 GDPDTEVATMGCVHG
+438 GDPDTEVATMGC
-453 DSVVTYRL
+453 
-461 NGMTYVESIA
+461 
-471 RLYDRIADIVPAQ
+471 
-484 QRGKSE
+484 
-490 YMPTSEIDLKIWD
+490 
-503 SHNNAFVGVKT
+503 
-514 VLRNS
+514 
-519 DVDNWRKV
+519 
-527 TYANGRILI
+527 
-536 ATGDHPL
+536 
-543 PIDGR
+543 
-548 GRVFVDNIKA
+548 
-558 GDIAPIST
+558 
-566 YVPVSNTNE
+566 
-575 FDEDL
+575 
-580 AWLLGVIV
+580 
-588 CDGCLL
+588 
-594 SGTPSVT
+594 
-601 LGMDE
+601 
-606 YDVALKVLDVAKK
+606 
-619 LPGSGNRKIK
+619 
-629 THTRG
+629 
-634 EKGNYYEV
+634 
-642 ILGASECENYLCSL
+642 
-656 FEGAEKNKRHIPQF
+656 
-670 IFNCKR
+670 
-676 EQRIA
+676 
-681 FLAGMIDADG
+681 
-691 YINRHSNNRGTG
+691 
-703 LRVQVGSVNRE
+703 
-714 LAVQQAMLAQSI
+714 
-726 GLQAKIYETQ
+726 
-736 YSKEHNKTTFRV
+736 
-748 EFAASNEII
+748 
-757 NALICEKKKK
+757 
-767 AADKADAYPLCPTI
+767 
-781 PSLSRIMHIESI
+781 
-793 DIDALSYDVETD
+793 
-805 SDYFDVNG
+805 
-813 VISHNCR
+813 R
-820 TRVMA
+820 TRVMS

-831 TTAGR
+831 TTSGR

-841 TTINLPRL
+841 TSINLPRL
-849 AIEASNEAHDSYEA
+849 AIEAHNDAHRDGGGA
-863 TSAAVYE
+863 TDEGVYAL
-870 RFMHKLD
+870 FMHKLD
-877 ETVDLVVRQ
+877 DALDLVVRQ

-911 MDSDKLKREDTV
+911 MDSDKLQRDDTV
-923 RNVIKHGTLG
+923 RDVIKHGTLG

-947 GKNHAESAEVWD
+947 GKNHAESEEVWD
-959 HAYKVVERIRNL
+959 HAYKVIERIRNL
-971 SDQATKEHHLNFSV
+971 SDQATKKHHLNFSV

-1003 EFGEIKGVTDRAY
+1003 EFGEIKGVTDRDY

-1024 VYQPVGVFTKI
+1024 VYQPVGIRRKI

-1111 EGIELSRLEEL
+1111 EGVALDHLEEIL
-1122 RRQNGGK
+1122 RQNGGK

>member
-1 MIYQVIKR
+1 MIYKVIKR
-9 DGTDVPFE
+9 DGTEVPFE
-17 ASKIEDAVYKAAVAC
+17 ASKIEDAICKAAVAC
-32 AIKDEAAR
+32 GLNDEVSR
-40 SVAGD
+40 SVARD
-45 VCNKVTDHLELV
+45 VTCKVEDQLELV

-76 ELGYGS
+76 ESGYGA

-92 KRTDARESRSHIMK
+92 KRTDVRESRSHMMK

-154 SPEFA
+154 APKFA
-159 KAHREGRIHIHDL
+159 QAHREGRIHIHDL

-184 DLGKL
+184 NLGKL

-234 DYSMA
+234 DYYMA

-251 EYGSLSGIVNDENRG
+251 EYGKLEGIVIPENMR
-266 EIEGTLNSR
+266 EIEETFNDR
-275 IAQGATVLDRTT
+275 IAQGVTVLDRTT
-287 QLVIRSKVLSDTAE
+287 QLVIHSKVLAGDE
-301 DAVAAREAE
+301 GKEMR
-310 FVRVWSA
+310 FVRVWLA

-365 VVEECLRALDAGLGN
+365 VTEECLRALEAGLGN

-385 FPIHIYKVKVG
+385 FPIHIYKVKDG
-396 VNAEPGDPNYDL
+396 VNAKRGDPNYDL
-408 FQMACRVSAK
+408 FQLACRVSAK

-432 LQFYKE
+432 LEFYKE
-438 GDPDTEVATMGCVHG
+438 GDPDTEVACMG
-453 DSVVTYRL
+453 
-461 NGMTYVESIA
+461 
-471 RLYDRIADIVPAQ
+471 
-484 QRGKSE
+484 
-490 YMPTSEIDLKIWD
+490 
-503 SHNNAFVGVKT
+503 
-514 VLRNS
+514 
-519 DVDNWRKV
+519 
-527 TYANGRILI
+527 
-536 ATGDHPL
+536 
-543 PIDGR
+543 
-548 GRVFVDNIKA
+548 
-558 GDIAPIST
+558 
-566 YVPVSNTNE
+566 
-575 FDEDL
+575 
-580 AWLLGVIV
+580 
-588 CDGCLL
+588 
-594 SGTPSVT
+594 
-601 LGMDE
+601 
-606 YDVALKVLDVAKK
+606 
-619 LPGSGNRKIK
+619 
-629 THTRG
+629 
-634 EKGNYYEV
+634 
-642 ILGASECENYLCSL
+642 
-656 FEGAEKNKRHIPQF
+656 
-670 IFNCKR
+670 
-676 EQRIA
+676 
-681 FLAGMIDADG
+681 
-691 YINRHSNNRGTG
+691 
-703 LRVQVGSVNRE
+703 
-714 LAVQQAMLAQSI
+714 
-726 GLQAKIYETQ
+726 
-736 YSKEHNKTTFRV
+736 
-748 EFAASNEII
+748 
-757 NALICEKKKK
+757 
-767 AADKADAYPLCPTI
+767 
-781 PSLSRIMHIESI
+781 
-793 DIDALSYDVETD
+793 
-805 SDYFDVNG
+805 
-813 VISHNCR
+813 CR

-831 TTAGR
+831 TTSGR

-849 AIEASNEAHDSYEA
+849 AIEADNEANPGNGAGA
-863 TSAAVYE
+863 TAEAVYAL
-870 RFMHKLD
+870 FMHKLD
-877 ETVDLVVRQ
+877 ETLDLVIGQ

-923 RNVIKHGTLG
+923 RDVIKHGTLG

-947 GKNHAESAEVWD
+947 GKSHAESKEVWD

-971 SDQATKEHHLNFSV
+971 SDQATKAYHLNFSV

-994 GRFVRIDKK
+994 GRFVRIDRK
-1003 EFGEIKGVTDRAY
+1003 EFGEIEGVTDRPY
-1016 YTNSYHVP
+1016 YTNSFHVP
-1024 VYQPVGVFTKI
+1024 VYEQMGVFRKI

>member
-1 MIYQVIKR
+1 MIYKVIKR
-9 DGTDVPFE
+9 DGTEVPFE
-17 ASKIEDAVYKAAVAC
+17 ASKIEDAICKAAVAC
-32 AIKDEAAR
+32 GLNDEVSR
-40 SVAGD
+40 SVAKD
-45 VCNKVTDHLELV
+45 VTCKVEDQLELV
-57 RADKADIES
+57 RADRADIES

-76 ELGYGS
+76 ESGYGA

-92 KRTDARESRSHIMK
+92 KRTDVRESRSHMMK

-154 SPEFA
+154 NPKFA
-159 KAHREGRIHIHDL
+159 QAHREGRIHIHDL

-184 DLGKL
+184 NLGRL

-234 DYSMA
+234 DYYMA

-251 EYGSLSGIVNDENRG
+251 EYGKLEGIVTPENIR
-266 EIEGTLNSR
+266 EIEETFNDR
-275 IAQGATVLDRTT
+275 IAQGVTVLDRTT
-287 QLVIRSKVLSDTAE
+287 QLVIRSKVLAGDDGKE
-301 DAVAAREAE
+301 MR
-310 FVRVWSA
+310 FVRVWLA
-317 ALEKTRKATYQAME
+317 AMEKTRKATYQAME

-365 VVEECLRALDAGLGN
+365 VTRECLRALDAGLGN

-385 FPIHIYKVKVG
+385 FPIHIYKVKDG
-396 VNAEPGDPNYDL
+396 VNAKLGDPNYDL
-408 FQMACRVSAK
+408 FQLACRVSAK

-432 LQFYKE
+432 LEFYKE
-438 GDPDTEVATMGCVHG
+438 GDPDTEVATMGC
-453 DSVVTYRL
+453 
-461 NGMTYVESIA
+461 
-471 RLYDRIADIVPAQ
+471 
-484 QRGKSE
+484 
-490 YMPTSEIDLKIWD
+490 
-503 SHNNAFVGVKT
+503 
-514 VLRNS
+514 
-519 DVDNWRKV
+519 
-527 TYANGRILI
+527 
-536 ATGDHPL
+536 
-543 PIDGR
+543 
-548 GRVFVDNIKA
+548 
-558 GDIAPIST
+558 
-566 YVPVSNTNE
+566 
-575 FDEDL
+575 
-580 AWLLGVIV
+580 
-588 CDGCLL
+588 
-594 SGTPSVT
+594 
-601 LGMDE
+601 
-606 YDVALKVLDVAKK
+606 
-619 LPGSGNRKIK
+619 
-629 THTRG
+629 
-634 EKGNYYEV
+634 
-642 ILGASECENYLCSL
+642 
-656 FEGAEKNKRHIPQF
+656 
-670 IFNCKR
+670 
-676 EQRIA
+676 
-681 FLAGMIDADG
+681 
-691 YINRHSNNRGTG
+691 
-703 LRVQVGSVNRE
+703 
-714 LAVQQAMLAQSI
+714 
-726 GLQAKIYETQ
+726 
-736 YSKEHNKTTFRV
+736 
-748 EFAASNEII
+748 
-757 NALICEKKKK
+757 
-767 AADKADAYPLCPTI
+767 
-781 PSLSRIMHIESI
+781 
-793 DIDALSYDVETD
+793 
-805 SDYFDVNG
+805 
-813 VISHNCR
+813 R

-831 TTAGR
+831 TTSGR

-849 AIEASNEAHDSYEA
+849 AIEASNEANPGNGDGA
-863 TSAAVYE
+863 TAGAVYAL
-870 RFMHKLD
+870 FMHKLD
-877 ETVDLVVRQ
+877 DALDLVIGQ

-923 RNVIKHGTLG
+923 RDVIKHGALG

-947 GKNHAESAEVWD
+947 GKNHAESKEVWD

-971 SDQATKEHHLNFSV
+971 SDQATKAYHLNFSV

-994 GRFVRIDKK
+994 GRFVRIDRK
-1003 EFGEIKGVTDRAY
+1003 EFGEIKGVTDRPY
-1016 YTNSYHVP
+1016 YTNSFHVP
-1024 VYQPVGVFTKI
+1024 VYEQTGVFRKI

>member
-1 MIYQVIKR
+1 MIYKVIKR
-9 DGTDVPFE
+9 DGTEVPFE
-17 ASKIEDAVYKAAVAC
+17 ASKIEDAICKAAVAC
-32 AIKDEAAR
+32 GLNDEVSR
-40 SVAGD
+40 SVARD
-45 VCNKVTDHLELV
+45 VTCKVEDQLELV
-57 RADKADIES
+57 RADRADIES

-76 ELGYGS
+76 ESGYGA

-92 KRTDARESRSHIMK
+92 KRTDVRESRSHMMK

-154 SPEFA
+154 NPKFA
-159 KAHREGRIHIHDL
+159 QAHREGRIHIHDL

-184 DLGKL
+184 NLGRL

-234 DYSMA
+234 DYYMA

-251 EYGSLSGIVNDENRG
+251 EYGKLEGIVTPENIR
-266 EIEGTLNSR
+266 EIEETFNDR
-275 IAQGATVLDRTT
+275 IAQGVTVLDRTT
-287 QLVIRSKVLSDTAE
+287 QLVIRSKVLAGDDGKE
-301 DAVAAREAE
+301 MR
-310 FVRVWSA
+310 FVRVWLA
-317 ALEKTRKATYQAME
+317 AMEKTRKATYQAME

-365 VVEECLRALDAGLGN
+365 VTGECLRALDAGLGN

-385 FPIHIYKVKVG
+385 FPIHIYKVKDG
-396 VNAEPGDPNYDL
+396 VNAKLGDPNYDL
-408 FQMACRVSAK
+408 FQLACRVSAK

-432 LQFYKE
+432 LEFYKE
-438 GDPDTEVATMGCVHG
+438 GDPDTEVATMGC
-453 DSVVTYRL
+453 
-461 NGMTYVESIA
+461 
-471 RLYDRIADIVPAQ
+471 
-484 QRGKSE
+484 
-490 YMPTSEIDLKIWD
+490 
-503 SHNNAFVGVKT
+503 
-514 VLRNS
+514 
-519 DVDNWRKV
+519 
-527 TYANGRILI
+527 
-536 ATGDHPL
+536 
-543 PIDGR
+543 
-548 GRVFVDNIKA
+548 
-558 GDIAPIST
+558 
-566 YVPVSNTNE
+566 
-575 FDEDL
+575 
-580 AWLLGVIV
+580 
-588 CDGCLL
+588 
-594 SGTPSVT
+594 
-601 LGMDE
+601 
-606 YDVALKVLDVAKK
+606 
-619 LPGSGNRKIK
+619 
-629 THTRG
+629 
-634 EKGNYYEV
+634 
-642 ILGASECENYLCSL
+642 
-656 FEGAEKNKRHIPQF
+656 
-670 IFNCKR
+670 
-676 EQRIA
+676 
-681 FLAGMIDADG
+681 
-691 YINRHSNNRGTG
+691 
-703 LRVQVGSVNRE
+703 
-714 LAVQQAMLAQSI
+714 
-726 GLQAKIYETQ
+726 
-736 YSKEHNKTTFRV
+736 
-748 EFAASNEII
+748 
-757 NALICEKKKK
+757 
-767 AADKADAYPLCPTI
+767 
-781 PSLSRIMHIESI
+781 
-793 DIDALSYDVETD
+793 
-805 SDYFDVNG
+805 
-813 VISHNCR
+813 R

-831 TTAGR
+831 TTSGR

-849 AIEASNEAHDSYEA
+849 AIEASNEANPGNGDGA
-863 TSAAVYE
+863 TAGAVYAL
-870 RFMHKLD
+870 FMHKLD
-877 ETVDLVVRQ
+877 DALDLVIGQ

-923 RNVIKHGTLG
+923 RDVIKHGTLG

-947 GKNHAESAEVWD
+947 GKNHAESKEVWD

-971 SDQATKEHHLNFSV
+971 SDQATKAYHLNFSV

-994 GRFVRIDKK
+994 GRFVRIDRK
-1003 EFGEIKGVTDRAY
+1003 EFGEIKGVTDRPY
-1016 YTNSYHVP
+1016 YTNSFHVP
-1024 VYQPVGVFTKI
+1024 VYEQTGVFRKI

>member
-66 IQDLVESSLI
+66 IQDLVGSSLI

-154 SPEFA
+154 TPEFA

-234 DYSMA
+234 DYYMA

-251 EYGSLSGIVNDENRG
+251 EYGELEGIVTVDNRH
-266 EIEGTLNSR
+266 EIEEVFNDR
-275 IAQGATVLDRTT
+275 IAQGVTVLDRTT
-287 QLVIRSKVLSDTAE
+287 HLVVRSKVLAGDVSKE
-301 DAVAAREAE
+301 MR
-310 FVRVWSA
+310 FVRVWLA

-365 VVEECLRALDAGLGN
+365 VVRECLRALDAGLGN

-385 FPIHIYKVKVG
+385 FPIHIYKVKDG
-396 VNAEPGDPNYDL
+396 VNAKPGDPNYDL
-408 FQMACRVSAK
+408 FRMACRVSAK

-438 GDPDTEVATMGCVHG
+438 GDPDTEVATMGC
-453 DSVVTYRL
+453 
-461 NGMTYVESIA
+461 
-471 RLYDRIADIVPAQ
+471 
-484 QRGKSE
+484 
-490 YMPTSEIDLKIWD
+490 
-503 SHNNAFVGVKT
+503 
-514 VLRNS
+514 
-519 DVDNWRKV
+519 
-527 TYANGRILI
+527 
-536 ATGDHPL
+536 
-543 PIDGR
+543 
-548 GRVFVDNIKA
+548 
-558 GDIAPIST
+558 
-566 YVPVSNTNE
+566 
-575 FDEDL
+575 
-580 AWLLGVIV
+580 
-588 CDGCLL
+588 
-594 SGTPSVT
+594 
-601 LGMDE
+601 
-606 YDVALKVLDVAKK
+606 
-619 LPGSGNRKIK
+619 
-629 THTRG
+629 
-634 EKGNYYEV
+634 
-642 ILGASECENYLCSL
+642 
-656 FEGAEKNKRHIPQF
+656 
-670 IFNCKR
+670 
-676 EQRIA
+676 
-681 FLAGMIDADG
+681 
-691 YINRHSNNRGTG
+691 
-703 LRVQVGSVNRE
+703 
-714 LAVQQAMLAQSI
+714 
-726 GLQAKIYETQ
+726 
-736 YSKEHNKTTFRV
+736 
-748 EFAASNEII
+748 
-757 NALICEKKKK
+757 
-767 AADKADAYPLCPTI
+767 
-781 PSLSRIMHIESI
+781 
-793 DIDALSYDVETD
+793 
-805 SDYFDVNG
+805 
-813 VISHNCR
+813 R

-831 TTAGR
+831 TTSGR

-841 TTINLPRL
+841 TSINLPRL
-849 AIEASNEAHDSYEA
+849 AIEAHNDAHRDGGGA
-863 TSAAVYE
+863 TDEGVYAL
-870 RFMHKLD
+870 FMHKLD
-877 ETVDLVVRQ
+877 ETVDLVIRQ

-923 RNVIKHGTLG
+923 RDVIKHGTLG

-947 GKNHAESAEVWD
+947 GKNHAESQEVWD
-959 HAYKVVERIRNL
+959 HAYKVIERIRNL
-971 SDQATKEHHLNFSV
+971 SDQATKAHHLNFSV

-994 GRFVRIDKK
+994 GRFVRIDRK
-1003 EFGEIKGVTDRAY
+1003 EFGEIKGVTDRPY
-1016 YTNSYHVP
+1016 YTNSFHVP
-1024 VYQPVGVFTKI
+1024 VYQPVGVFRNI
-1035 DLEAPF
+1035 NIEAPF

-1092 CGYTGIIN
+1092 CGYTGIIG

-1122 RRQNGGK
+1122 RRQNGEK

>member
-1 MIYQVIKR
+1 MIYKVIKR
-9 DGTDVPFE
+9 DGTEVPFE
-17 ASKIEDAVYKAAVAC
+17 ASKIEDAICKAAVAC
-32 AIKDEAAR
+32 GLNDEVSR

-45 VCNKVTDHLELV
+45 VTSKVEDRLELV
-57 RADKADIES
+57 RADRADIES

-76 ELGYGS
+76 ESGYGA

-92 KRTDARESRSHIMK
+92 KRTDVRESRSHMMK

-154 SPEFA
+154 NPKFA
-159 KAHREGRIHIHDL
+159 QAHREGRIHIHDL

-184 DLGKL
+184 NLGKL
-189 FEKGFHTG
+189 FENGFHTG

-234 DYSMA
+234 DFYMA

-251 EYGSLSGIVNDENRG
+251 EYGKLEGIVIPENIR
-266 EIEGTLNSR
+266 EIEETFNDR
-275 IAQGATVLDRTT
+275 IAQGVTVLDRTT
-287 QLVIRSKVLSDTAE
+287 QLVIRSKVLAGDDGKE
-301 DAVAAREAE
+301 MR
-310 FVRVWSA
+310 FVRVWLA
-317 ALEKTRKATYQAME
+317 AMEKTRKATYQAME

-365 VVEECLRALDAGLGN
+365 VTGECLRALEAGLGN

-385 FPIHIYKVKVG
+385 FPIHIYKVKDG
-396 VNAEPGDPNYDL
+396 VNAKRGDPNYDL
-408 FQMACRVSAK
+408 FQLACRVSAK

-432 LQFYKE
+432 LEFYKE
-438 GDPDTEVATMGCVHG
+438 GDPDTEVATMGC
-453 DSVVTYRL
+453 
-461 NGMTYVESIA
+461 
-471 RLYDRIADIVPAQ
+471 
-484 QRGKSE
+484 
-490 YMPTSEIDLKIWD
+490 
-503 SHNNAFVGVKT
+503 
-514 VLRNS
+514 
-519 DVDNWRKV
+519 
-527 TYANGRILI
+527 
-536 ATGDHPL
+536 
-543 PIDGR
+543 
-548 GRVFVDNIKA
+548 
-558 GDIAPIST
+558 
-566 YVPVSNTNE
+566 
-575 FDEDL
+575 
-580 AWLLGVIV
+580 
-588 CDGCLL
+588 
-594 SGTPSVT
+594 
-601 LGMDE
+601 
-606 YDVALKVLDVAKK
+606 
-619 LPGSGNRKIK
+619 
-629 THTRG
+629 
-634 EKGNYYEV
+634 
-642 ILGASECENYLCSL
+642 
-656 FEGAEKNKRHIPQF
+656 
-670 IFNCKR
+670 
-676 EQRIA
+676 
-681 FLAGMIDADG
+681 
-691 YINRHSNNRGTG
+691 
-703 LRVQVGSVNRE
+703 
-714 LAVQQAMLAQSI
+714 
-726 GLQAKIYETQ
+726 
-736 YSKEHNKTTFRV
+736 
-748 EFAASNEII
+748 
-757 NALICEKKKK
+757 
-767 AADKADAYPLCPTI
+767 
-781 PSLSRIMHIESI
+781 
-793 DIDALSYDVETD
+793 
-805 SDYFDVNG
+805 
-813 VISHNCR
+813 R

-831 TTAGR
+831 TTSGR

-849 AIEASNEAHDSYEA
+849 AIEASNEANPGNGDGA
-863 TSAAVYE
+863 TAGAVYAL
-870 RFMHKLD
+870 FMHKLD
-877 ETVDLVVRQ
+877 DALDLVIGQ

-923 RNVIKHGTLG
+923 RDVIKHGTLG

-947 GKNHAESAEVWD
+947 GKNHAESKEVWD

-971 SDQATKEHHLNFSV
+971 SDQATKAYHLNFSV

-994 GRFVRIDKK
+994 GRFVRIDRK
-1003 EFGEIKGVTDRAY
+1003 EFGEIKGVTDRPY
-1016 YTNSYHVP
+1016 YTNSFHVP
-1024 VYQPVGVFTKI
+1024 VYEQTGVFRKI

-1079 YGSINHAVDYDPV
+1079 YGSINHTVDYDPV

>member
-1 MIYQVIKR
+1 MIYKVIKR
-9 DGTDVPFE
+9 DGTEVPFE
-17 ASKIEDAVYKAAVAC
+17 ASKIEDAICKAAVAC
-32 AIKDEAAR
+32 GLNDEVSR
-40 SVAGD
+40 SVARD
-45 VCNKVTDHLELV
+45 VTCKVEDQLELV
-57 RADKADIES
+57 RADRADIES

-76 ELGYGS
+76 ESGYGA

-92 KRTDARESRSHIMK
+92 KRTDVRESRSHMMK

-154 SPEFA
+154 APKFA
-159 KAHREGRIHIHDL
+159 QAHREGRIHIHDL

-184 DLGKL
+184 NLGRL

-234 DYSMA
+234 DFYMA

-251 EYGSLSGIVNDENRG
+251 EYGKLEGIVIPENIR
-266 EIEGTLNSR
+266 EIEETFNDR
-275 IAQGATVLDRTT
+275 IAQGVTVLDRTT
-287 QLVIRSKVLSDTAE
+287 QLVIRSKVLAGDDGKE
-301 DAVAAREAE
+301 MR
-310 FVRVWSA
+310 FVRVWLA
-317 ALEKTRKATYQAME
+317 AMEKTRKATYQAME

-365 VVEECLRALDAGLGN
+365 VTGECLRALEAGLGN

-385 FPIHIYKVKVG
+385 FPIHIYKVKDG
-396 VNAEPGDPNYDL
+396 VNAKRGDPNYDL
-408 FQMACRVSAK
+408 FQLACRVSAK

-432 LQFYKE
+432 LEFYKE
-438 GDPDTEVATMGCVHG
+438 GDPDTEVATMGC
-453 DSVVTYRL
+453 
-461 NGMTYVESIA
+461 
-471 RLYDRIADIVPAQ
+471 
-484 QRGKSE
+484 
-490 YMPTSEIDLKIWD
+490 
-503 SHNNAFVGVKT
+503 
-514 VLRNS
+514 
-519 DVDNWRKV
+519 
-527 TYANGRILI
+527 
-536 ATGDHPL
+536 
-543 PIDGR
+543 
-548 GRVFVDNIKA
+548 
-558 GDIAPIST
+558 
-566 YVPVSNTNE
+566 
-575 FDEDL
+575 
-580 AWLLGVIV
+580 
-588 CDGCLL
+588 
-594 SGTPSVT
+594 
-601 LGMDE
+601 
-606 YDVALKVLDVAKK
+606 
-619 LPGSGNRKIK
+619 
-629 THTRG
+629 
-634 EKGNYYEV
+634 
-642 ILGASECENYLCSL
+642 
-656 FEGAEKNKRHIPQF
+656 
-670 IFNCKR
+670 
-676 EQRIA
+676 
-681 FLAGMIDADG
+681 
-691 YINRHSNNRGTG
+691 
-703 LRVQVGSVNRE
+703 
-714 LAVQQAMLAQSI
+714 
-726 GLQAKIYETQ
+726 
-736 YSKEHNKTTFRV
+736 
-748 EFAASNEII
+748 
-757 NALICEKKKK
+757 
-767 AADKADAYPLCPTI
+767 
-781 PSLSRIMHIESI
+781 
-793 DIDALSYDVETD
+793 
-805 SDYFDVNG
+805 
-813 VISHNCR
+813 R

-831 TTAGR
+831 TTSGR

-849 AIEASNEAHDSYEA
+849 AIEASNEANPGNGDGA
-863 TSAAVYE
+863 TAGAVYAL
-870 RFMHKLD
+870 FMHKLD
-877 ETVDLVVRQ
+877 DALDLVIGQ

-911 MDSDKLKREDTV
+911 MDSEKLKREDTV
-923 RNVIKHGTLG
+923 RDVIKHGTLG

-947 GKNHAESAEVWD
+947 GKNHAESKEVWD
-959 HAYKVVERIRNL
+959 HAYKVVEHIRNL
-971 SDQATKEHHLNFSV
+971 SDQATKAYHLNFSV

-994 GRFVRIDKK
+994 GRFVRIDRK
-1003 EFGEIKGVTDRAY
+1003 EFGEIKGVTDRPY
-1016 YTNSYHVP
+1016 YTNSFHVP
-1024 VYQPVGVFTKI
+1024 VYEQTGVFRKI

>member
-1 MIYQVIKR
+1 M
-9 DGTDVPFE
+9 
-17 ASKIEDAVYKAAVAC
+17 
-32 AIKDEAAR
+32 
-40 SVAGD
+40 
-45 VCNKVTDHLELV
+45 
-57 RADKADIES
+57 
-66 IQDLVESSLI
+66 
-76 ELGYGS
+76 
-82 VAKAYILYRQ
+82 
-92 KRTDARESRSHIMK
+92 MK

-154 SPEFA
+154 NPKFA
-159 KAHREGRIHIHDL
+159 QAHREGRIHIHDL

-184 DLGKL
+184 NLGRL

-234 DYSMA
+234 DFYMA

-251 EYGSLSGIVNDENRG
+251 EYGKLEGIVTPENIR
-266 EIEGTLNSR
+266 EIEETFNDR
-275 IAQGATVLDRTT
+275 IAQGVTVLDRTT
-287 QLVIRSKVLSDTAE
+287 QLVIRSKVLAGDDGKE
-301 DAVAAREAE
+301 MR
-310 FVRVWSA
+310 FVRVWLA
-317 ALEKTRKATYQAME
+317 AMEKTRKATYQAME

-356 TGTSPEQRM
+356 TGTSPEQR
-365 VVEECLRALDAGLGN
+365 VVTGECLRALEAGLGN

-385 FPIHIYKVKVG
+385 FPIHIYKVKDG
-396 VNAEPGDPNYDL
+396 VNAKLGDPNYDL
-408 FQMACRVSAK
+408 FQLACRVSAK

-432 LQFYKE
+432 LEFYKE
-438 GDPDTEVATMGCVHG
+438 GDPDTEVATMGC
-453 DSVVTYRL
+453 
-461 NGMTYVESIA
+461 
-471 RLYDRIADIVPAQ
+471 
-484 QRGKSE
+484 
-490 YMPTSEIDLKIWD
+490 
-503 SHNNAFVGVKT
+503 
-514 VLRNS
+514 
-519 DVDNWRKV
+519 
-527 TYANGRILI
+527 
-536 ATGDHPL
+536 
-543 PIDGR
+543 
-548 GRVFVDNIKA
+548 
-558 GDIAPIST
+558 
-566 YVPVSNTNE
+566 
-575 FDEDL
+575 
-580 AWLLGVIV
+580 
-588 CDGCLL
+588 
-594 SGTPSVT
+594 
-601 LGMDE
+601 
-606 YDVALKVLDVAKK
+606 
-619 LPGSGNRKIK
+619 
-629 THTRG
+629 
-634 EKGNYYEV
+634 
-642 ILGASECENYLCSL
+642 
-656 FEGAEKNKRHIPQF
+656 
-670 IFNCKR
+670 
-676 EQRIA
+676 
-681 FLAGMIDADG
+681 
-691 YINRHSNNRGTG
+691 
-703 LRVQVGSVNRE
+703 
-714 LAVQQAMLAQSI
+714 
-726 GLQAKIYETQ
+726 
-736 YSKEHNKTTFRV
+736 
-748 EFAASNEII
+748 
-757 NALICEKKKK
+757 
-767 AADKADAYPLCPTI
+767 
-781 PSLSRIMHIESI
+781 
-793 DIDALSYDVETD
+793 
-805 SDYFDVNG
+805 
-813 VISHNCR
+813 R

-831 TTAGR
+831 TTSGR

-849 AIEASNEAHDSYEA
+849 AIEASNEANPGNGDGA
-863 TSAAVYE
+863 TAGAVYAL
-870 RFMHKLD
+870 FMHKLD
-877 ETVDLVVRQ
+877 DALDLVIGQ

-923 RNVIKHGTLG
+923 RDVIKHGTLG

-947 GKNHAESAEVWD
+947 GKNHAESKEVWD

-971 SDQATKEHHLNFSV
+971 SDQATKAYHLNFSV

-994 GRFVRIDKK
+994 GRFVRIDRK
-1003 EFGEIKGVTDRAY
+1003 EFGEIKGVTDRPY
-1016 YTNSYHVP
+1016 YTNSFHVP
-1024 VYQPVGVFTKI
+1024 VYEQTGVFRKI

>member
-1 MIYQVIKR
+1 MIYKVIKR
-9 DGTDVPFE
+9 DGTEVPFE
-17 ASKIEDAVYKAAVAC
+17 ASKIEDAICKAAVAC
-32 AIKDEAAR
+32 DLNDEVSR

-45 VCNKVTDHLELV
+45 VTCKVEDQLELV
-57 RADKADIES
+57 RADRADIES

-76 ELGYGS
+76 ESGYGA

-92 KRTDARESRSHIMK
+92 KRTDVRESRSHMMK

-154 SPEFA
+154 NPKFA
-159 KAHREGRIHIHDL
+159 RAHREGRIHIHDL

-189 FEKGFHTG
+189 FENGFHTG

-234 DYSMA
+234 DYYMA

-251 EYGSLSGIVNDENRG
+251 EYGKLEGIVTPENIR
-266 EIEGTLNSR
+266 EIEETFNDR
-275 IAQGATVLDRTT
+275 IAQGVTVLDRTT
-287 QLVIRSKVLSDTAE
+287 QLIIRSKVLAGDDGKE
-301 DAVAAREAE
+301 MR
-310 FVRVWSA
+310 FVRVWLA
-317 ALEKTRKATYQAME
+317 AMEKTRKATYQAME

-365 VVEECLRALDAGLGN
+365 VTGECLRALEAGLGN

-385 FPIHIYKVKVG
+385 FPIHIYKVKDG
-396 VNAEPGDPNYDL
+396 VNAKLGDPNYDL
-408 FQMACRVSAK
+408 FQLACRVSAK

-432 LQFYKE
+432 LAFYKE
-438 GDPDTEVATMGCVHG
+438 GDPDTEVATMGC
-453 DSVVTYRL
+453 
-461 NGMTYVESIA
+461 
-471 RLYDRIADIVPAQ
+471 
-484 QRGKSE
+484 
-490 YMPTSEIDLKIWD
+490 
-503 SHNNAFVGVKT
+503 
-514 VLRNS
+514 
-519 DVDNWRKV
+519 
-527 TYANGRILI
+527 
-536 ATGDHPL
+536 
-543 PIDGR
+543 
-548 GRVFVDNIKA
+548 
-558 GDIAPIST
+558 
-566 YVPVSNTNE
+566 
-575 FDEDL
+575 
-580 AWLLGVIV
+580 
-588 CDGCLL
+588 
-594 SGTPSVT
+594 
-601 LGMDE
+601 
-606 YDVALKVLDVAKK
+606 
-619 LPGSGNRKIK
+619 
-629 THTRG
+629 
-634 EKGNYYEV
+634 
-642 ILGASECENYLCSL
+642 
-656 FEGAEKNKRHIPQF
+656 
-670 IFNCKR
+670 
-676 EQRIA
+676 
-681 FLAGMIDADG
+681 
-691 YINRHSNNRGTG
+691 
-703 LRVQVGSVNRE
+703 
-714 LAVQQAMLAQSI
+714 
-726 GLQAKIYETQ
+726 
-736 YSKEHNKTTFRV
+736 
-748 EFAASNEII
+748 
-757 NALICEKKKK
+757 
-767 AADKADAYPLCPTI
+767 
-781 PSLSRIMHIESI
+781 
-793 DIDALSYDVETD
+793 
-805 SDYFDVNG
+805 
-813 VISHNCR
+813 R

-831 TTAGR
+831 TTSGR

-849 AIEASNEAHDSYEA
+849 AIEAGNEAHADGEA
-863 TSAAVYE
+863 ASAAVYVL
-870 RFMHKLD
+870 FMHKLD
-877 ETVDLVVRQ
+877 ETLDLVIGQ

-923 RNVIKHGTLG
+923 RDVIKHGTLG

-947 GKNHAESAEVWD
+947 GKNHAESKEVWD
-959 HAYKVVERIRNL
+959 HAYKVVEHIRNL
-971 SDQATKEHHLNFSV
+971 SDRATKAYHLNFSV

-994 GRFVRIDKK
+994 GRFVRIDRK
-1003 EFGEIKGVTDRAY
+1003 EFGEIKGVTDRPY
-1016 YTNSYHVP
+1016 YTNSFHVP
-1024 VYQPVGVFTKI
+1024 VYEQTGVFRKI

-1111 EGIELSRLEEL
+1111 EGIELSHLEEL

>member
-154 SPEFA
+154 TPEFA

-234 DYSMA
+234 DYYMA

-251 EYGSLSGIVNDENRG
+251 EYGELEGIVTVENRH
-266 EIEGTLNSR
+266 EIEEVFNDR
-275 IAQGATVLDRTT
+275 IAQGVTVLDRTT
-287 QLVIRSKVLSDTAE
+287 HLVVRSKVLAGDVSKE
-301 DAVAAREAE
+301 MR
-310 FVRVWSA
+310 FVRVWLA

-365 VVEECLRALDAGLGN
+365 VVRECLRALDAGLGN

-385 FPIHIYKVKVG
+385 FPIHIYKVKDG
-396 VNAEPGDPNYDL
+396 VNAKPGDPNYDL
-408 FQMACRVSAK
+408 FRMACRVSAK

-438 GDPDTEVATMGCVHG
+438 GDPDTEVATMGC
-453 DSVVTYRL
+453 
-461 NGMTYVESIA
+461 
-471 RLYDRIADIVPAQ
+471 
-484 QRGKSE
+484 
-490 YMPTSEIDLKIWD
+490 
-503 SHNNAFVGVKT
+503 
-514 VLRNS
+514 
-519 DVDNWRKV
+519 
-527 TYANGRILI
+527 
-536 ATGDHPL
+536 
-543 PIDGR
+543 
-548 GRVFVDNIKA
+548 
-558 GDIAPIST
+558 
-566 YVPVSNTNE
+566 
-575 FDEDL
+575 
-580 AWLLGVIV
+580 
-588 CDGCLL
+588 
-594 SGTPSVT
+594 
-601 LGMDE
+601 
-606 YDVALKVLDVAKK
+606 
-619 LPGSGNRKIK
+619 
-629 THTRG
+629 
-634 EKGNYYEV
+634 
-642 ILGASECENYLCSL
+642 
-656 FEGAEKNKRHIPQF
+656 
-670 IFNCKR
+670 
-676 EQRIA
+676 
-681 FLAGMIDADG
+681 
-691 YINRHSNNRGTG
+691 
-703 LRVQVGSVNRE
+703 
-714 LAVQQAMLAQSI
+714 
-726 GLQAKIYETQ
+726 
-736 YSKEHNKTTFRV
+736 
-748 EFAASNEII
+748 
-757 NALICEKKKK
+757 
-767 AADKADAYPLCPTI
+767 
-781 PSLSRIMHIESI
+781 
-793 DIDALSYDVETD
+793 
-805 SDYFDVNG
+805 
-813 VISHNCR
+813 R

-831 TTAGR
+831 TTSGR

-841 TTINLPRL
+841 TSINLPRL
-849 AIEASNEAHDSYEA
+849 AIEAHNDAHRDGGGA
-863 TSAAVYE
+863 TDEGVYAL
-870 RFMHKLD
+870 FMHKLD
-877 ETVDLVVRQ
+877 ETVDLVIRQ

-923 RNVIKHGTLG
+923 RDVIKHGTLG

-947 GKNHAESAEVWD
+947 GKNHAESQEVWD
-959 HAYKVVERIRNL
+959 HAYKVIERIRNL
-971 SDQATKEHHLNFSV
+971 SDQATKAHHLNFSV

-994 GRFVRIDKK
+994 GRFVRIDRK
-1003 EFGEIKGVTDRAY
+1003 EFGEIKGVTDRPY
-1016 YTNSYHVP
+1016 YTNSFHVP
-1024 VYQPVGVFTKI
+1024 VYQPVGVFRKI
-1035 DLEAPF
+1035 NIEAPF

-1065 FEEIITYMRHAGIG
+1065 FEEIITYIRHAGIG

-1092 CGYTGIIN
+1092 CGYTGIID

-1122 RRQNGGK
+1122 RRQNGEK